1 MKIYES
7 SVKKPI
13 TTALIFVAIIVLGLF
28 SLNKLAIDQLP
39 EIEMNTAIVIVTYP
53 GASAEDIENNV
64 TKVMESALS
73 TVSDL
78 KKLTST
84 SKENTA
90 IISVEFNWGTDL
102 DGAVNDMRDKI
113 EMIKSYL
120 PDGCSNPMI
129 LKLSTDMMPISIISA
144 TAEESTAALYKIL
157 DDGVANPLNRINGV
171 GSVSVSG
178 APQREI
184 IINCNPTKLEAYNL
198 TVEQIGSKVAA
209 ENVSTPGGNI
219 DVGSQTYSLRMEG
232 EMKDSKE
239 LNDVVVAQFGDKT
252 VFLKDVATVIDSVQE
267 KAQESFVNGKK
278 GATIVVQKQTG
289 ANSVEVMKKIRAQLP
304 QIQKDLPRDIHLQEV
319 MNTTDNIENSIS
331 SLVETVVL
339 ACLFVIIVVLFFLGE
354 WRATI
359 IIMVTI
365 PVSLIASFIYLFITG
380 NTINI
385 ISLSSISIA
394 LGMVVDDAIVVL
406 ENVTTH
412 IERGSKPREAAIYGT
427 NEVGVAVIATTL
439 TLLAVFFPFTMM
451 TGMAGIMFKQLGWMI
466 CIMMVVSTTAALT
479 LTPMMCSLLL
489 KRKKDK
495 KENKVFEKIYTPIR
509 RGLDK
514 LDVWYE
520 RLLTWAVR
528 HKTTTIT
535 SAALLFIISLVLA
548 VTSLGTEFIPATDNG
563 QISGSI
569 ELPAGANVDRAKEIA
584 KRLQKRVDKD
594 FPEVQTF
601 NYTVGVPGDDD
612 DNTFALMGT
621 SGSNYIS
628 FRMKLVDL
636 EDRKRDMFEIADELR
651 KEIATYTEVNKF
663 SVSAGGQ
670 NNMMSG
676 STIDVEIFGYD
687 FKVTERIAD
696 SLKAKMEKMQG
707 FKDVTIDREDYRP
720 QFQID
725 FDREKLALNGLNV
738 ATASTYVRNRI
749 NGMTASVFRED
760 GEEYKIKV
768 RNDKAHRQSVEDI
781 ENILIYNNQGKAVRV
796 YEVANVVEREA
807 PPSIKRQDRERMIKV
822 SATLY
827 GATLDVASANIQ
839 AELDKMD
846 IPTEIGTKIGGSIED
861 QQESFS
867 DMGTL
872 LVLILMLV
880 YIVMAAQFESLRYP
894 FIIMFSVP
902 FAFVGFILSL
912 LLTGTTV
919 NLMSLIGAI
928 MLVGIVVKN
937 GIVLV
942 DYINLNRERGMGIS
956 QAVILGGKSRL
967 RPVLM
972 TSLTTILGMVPMS
985 LGIGEGSELWQPMG
999 IAIVGGLT
1007 VSTLVT
1013 LLIVP
1018 TVYCVFAS
1026 REVKSY
1032 RKNHALR
1039 LNTRTIKA

>member
-1 MKIYES
+1 MKLYET
-7 SVKKPI
+7 SVKKPV
-13 TTALIFVAIIVLGLF
+13 TTSLIFIAIIVLGLF
-28 SLNKLAIDQLP
+28 SLSKLSIDQFP
-39 EIEMNTAIVIVTYP
+39 EIEMNTAIVLVSYP
-53 GASAEDIENNV
+53 GASAEDVENNV
-64 TKVMESALS
+64 TKVMESSLS

-78 KKLTST
+78 KKITST

-90 IISVEFNWGTDL
+90 IVSVEFNWGTDL
-102 DGAVNDMRDKI
+102 DAAVNDMRDKI
-113 EMIKSYL
+113 EMVKSYL

-129 LKLSTDMMPISIISA
+129 MKISTDMMPITIISA
-144 TAEESTAALYKIL
+144 TADESTAALYKIL

-171 GSVSVSG
+171 GSVSISG

-184 IINCNPTKLEAYNL
+184 IIDCDPTKLEAYNL
-198 TVEQIGSKVAA
+198 SVEQIGSVIAK
-209 ENVSTPGGNI
+209 ENVSTPGGNMDI
-219 DVGSQTYSLRMEG
+219 GSQTYSLRIEG
-232 EMKDSKE
+232 EMKESSE
-239 LNDVVVAQFGDKT
+239 LEDVVVANYGGKSI
-252 VFLKDVATVIDSVQE
+252 FLKDVASVKDTVQE
-267 KAQESFVNGKK
+267 KAQESFVNGKR
-278 GATIVVQKQTG
+278 GAAIVVQKQTG
-289 ANSVEVMKKIRAQLP
+289 ANSVEVMKQIRKQLP
-304 QIQKDLPRDIHLQEV
+304 KIQKDLPKDIQLQEV
-319 MNTTDNIENSIS
+319 MNTTDNIENSIN
-331 SLVETVVL
+331 SLVETLVL
-339 ACLFVIIVVLFFLGE
+339 ACLFVVIVVLFFLGE

-365 PVSLIASFIYLFITG
+365 PVALIASFIYLFITG

-439 TLLAVFFPFTMM
+439 TLIAVFFPFTMM

-466 CIMMVVSTTAALT
+466 CIIMVVSTASALS

-489 KRKKDK
+489 KREKDK
-495 KENKVFEKIYTPIR
+495 KHNKLFTKIYSPIK

-514 LDVWYE
+514 LDDLYAK
-520 RLLTWAVR
+520 LLTWAVR
-528 HKTTTIT
+528 HKTVTICIAT
-535 SAALLFIISLVLA
+535 AIFIGSLL
-548 VTSLGTEFIPATDNG
+548 LGSTLGSDFIPASDNSHITG
-563 QISGSI
+563 NIS
-569 ELPAGANVDRAKEIA
+569 LPAGANVERTKEIA
-584 KRLQKRVDKD
+584 KRFQNKLKTD
-594 FPEVQTF
+594 FPEVKQFT
-601 NYTVGVPGDDD
+601 YDVGVPGDDSE
-612 DNTFALMGT
+612 NSFAMMNA
-621 SGSNYIS
+621 SGSNYMS
-628 FRMKLVDL
+628 FRIKLTDV
-636 EDRKRDMFEIADELR
+636 EERKRDMFEIADELR
-651 KEIATYTEVNKF
+651 KEIASYTEVEKF

-670 NNMMSG
+670 GGMTSG
-676 STIDVEIFGYD
+676 STIDAEIFGYD
-687 FKVTERIAD
+687 FETTERIAQT
-696 SLKAKMEKMQG
+696 LKAEMEKMPG
-707 FKDVTIDREDYRP
+707 LKDVAIDRDEYVP
-720 QFQID
+720 QLQID

-738 ATASTYVRNRI
+738 ATASTYVRNRM

-768 RNDKAHRQSVEDI
+768 RNDRSHRSSVEDI
-781 ENILIYNNQGKAVRV
+781 ENILIYNAQGKAVRLS
-796 YEVANVVEREA
+796 EVAKVVEREA
-807 PPSIKRQDRERMIKV
+807 PPSIKRQDRERVVKV

-827 GATLDVASANIQ
+827 GTTLDVAATSIQ
-839 AELDKMD
+839 SVIDKMD
-846 IPTEIGTKIGGSIED
+846 IPTEIGTKIGGSMED

-867 DMGTL
+867 DMGML

-894 FIIMFSVP
+894 FIIMFSIP

-912 LLTGTTV
+912 FITGETI

-972 TSLTTILGMVPMS
+972 TSMTTILGMVPMS

-1013 LLIVP
+1013 LVIIP

-1032 RKNHALR
+1032 RKKNLLR
-1039 LNTRTIKA
+1039 LNNRTVKA

>member
-1 MKIYES
+1 MKIYET

-13 TTALIFVAIIVLGLF
+13 TTSLIFIAIIVLGLF
-28 SLNKLAIDQLP
+28 SLSKLSIDQFP
-39 EIEMNTAIVIVTYP
+39 EIEMNTAIVLVSYP
-53 GASAEDIENNV
+53 GASAEDVENNV

-78 KKLTST
+78 KKLKST

-102 DGAVNDMRDKI
+102 DAAVNDMRDKI
-113 EMIKSYL
+113 EMVKSYL

-129 LKLSTDMMPISIISA
+129 MKISTDMMPITIISA
-144 TAEESTAALYKIL
+144 TADESTAALYKIL

-171 GSVSVSG
+171 GSVSISG

-184 IINCNPTKLEAYNL
+184 IVDCDPTKLEAYNL
-198 TVEQIGSKVAA
+198 TVEQIGSVIAK

-219 DVGSQTYSLRMEG
+219 DIGSQTYSLRIEG
-232 EMKDSKE
+232 EMKESSE
-239 LNDVVVAQFGDKT
+239 LDDIVVANYGGKSI
-252 VFLKDVATVIDSVQE
+252 FLKDIASVRDSVQE

-278 GATIVVQKQTG
+278 GAAIVVQKQTG
-289 ANSVEVMKKIRAQLP
+289 ANSVEVMKQIRKQLP
-304 QIQKDLPRDIHLQEV
+304 KIQKDLPPDIQLQEV
-319 MNTTDNIENSIS
+319 MNTTDNIENSIA
-331 SLVETVVL
+331 SLVETFVL
-339 ACLFVIIVVLFFLGE
+339 ACLFVVIVVLFFLGE

-365 PVSLIASFIYLFITG
+365 PVALIASFIYLFITG

-439 TLLAVFFPFTMM
+439 TLIAVFFPFTMM

-466 CIMMVVSTTAALT
+466 CIIMVVSTASALS

-489 KRKKDK
+489 KREKDK
-495 KENKVFEKIYTPIR
+495 THSKLFTKIYSPIR

-514 LDVWYE
+514 LDDLYE
-520 RLLTWAVR
+520 KLLTWAVR
-528 HKTTTIT
+528 HKTVTICVAT
-535 SAALLFIISLVLA
+535 AIFVGSLLLGSAI
-548 VTSLGTEFIPATDNG
+548 GTDFIPASDNSHITG
-563 QISGSI
+563 NLS
-569 ELPAGANVDRAKEIA
+569 LPAGANVDRTKEIA
-584 KRLQKRVDKD
+584 KRFQAKLEKD
-594 FPEVQTF
+594 FPEVKQFT
-601 NYTVGVPGDDD
+601 YDVGVPGDDSE
-612 DNTFALMGT
+612 NSFAMMNA
-621 SGSNYIS
+621 SGSNYMS
-628 FRMKLVDL
+628 FRIKLTDV
-636 EDRKRDMFEIADELR
+636 EKRKRDMFEIADELR
-651 KEIATYTEVNKF
+651 KEIASYTEVEKF

-670 NNMMSG
+670 GGMTSG

-687 FKVTERIAD
+687 FETTEKIAQTIK
-696 SLKAKMEKMQG
+696 SEMEKIQG
-707 FKDVTIDREDYRP
+707 LKDVAIDRDEYVP
-720 QFQID
+720 QLQVD

-738 ATASTYVRNRI
+738 ATASTYVRNRM

-768 RNDKAHRQSVEDI
+768 RNDRSHRSSVEDI
-781 ENILIYNNQGKAVRV
+781 ENILIYNTQGKAVRLS
-796 YEVANVVEREA
+796 EVAKVVERQA
-807 PPSIKRQDRERMIKV
+807 PPSIKRQDRERVVKV

-827 GATLDVASANIQ
+827 GTTLDVAAAGIQ
-839 AELDKMD
+839 SVIDKMD
-846 IPTEIGTKIGGSIED
+846 IPTEIGTKTGGSMED

-867 DMGTL
+867 DMGML
-872 LVLILMLV
+872 LILILMLV

-894 FIIMFSVP
+894 FIIMFSIP

-912 LLTGTTV
+912 FITGETI

-972 TSLTTILGMVPMS
+972 TSMTTILGMVPMS

-1013 LLIVP
+1013 LVIIP

-1032 RKNHALR
+1032 RKKNLLR
-1039 LNTRTIKA
+1039 LNNRTVKA

>member
-1 MKIYES
+1 MKIYET

-13 TTALIFVAIIVLGLF
+13 TTSLIFIAIIVLGLF
-28 SLNKLAIDQLP
+28 SLSKLSIDQFP
-39 EIEMNTAIVIVTYP
+39 EIEMNTAIVLVSYP
-53 GASAEDIENNV
+53 GASAEDVENNV

-78 KKLTST
+78 KKLKST

-102 DGAVNDMRDKI
+102 DAAVNDMRDKI
-113 EMIKSYL
+113 EMVKSYL

-129 LKLSTDMMPISIISA
+129 MKISTDMMPITIISA
-144 TAEESTAALYKIL
+144 TADESTSALYKIL

-171 GSVSVSG
+171 GSVSISG

-184 IINCNPTKLEAYNL
+184 IVDCDPTKLEAYNL
-198 TVEQIGSKVAA
+198 TVEQIGSVIAK

-219 DVGSQTYSLRMEG
+219 DIGSQTYSLRIEG
-232 EMKDSKE
+232 EMKESSE
-239 LNDVVVAQFGDKT
+239 LDDIVVANYGGKSI
-252 VFLKDVATVIDSVQE
+252 FLKDIASVRDSVQE

-278 GATIVVQKQTG
+278 GAAIVVQKQTG
-289 ANSVEVMKKIRAQLP
+289 ANSVEVMKQIRKQLP
-304 QIQKDLPRDIHLQEV
+304 KIQKDLPPDIQLQEV
-319 MNTTDNIENSIS
+319 MNTTDNIENSIA
-331 SLVETVVL
+331 SLVETFVL
-339 ACLFVIIVVLFFLGE
+339 ACLFVVIVVLFFLGE

-365 PVSLIASFIYLFITG
+365 PVALIASFIYLFITG

-439 TLLAVFFPFTMM
+439 TLIAVFFPFTMM

-466 CIMMVVSTTAALT
+466 CIIMVVSTASALS

-489 KRKKDK
+489 KREKDK
-495 KENKVFEKIYTPIR
+495 THSKLFTKIYSPIR

-514 LDVWYE
+514 LDDLYE
-520 RLLTWAVR
+520 KLLTWAVR
-528 HKTTTIT
+528 HKTVTICVAT
-535 SAALLFIISLVLA
+535 AIFVGSLLLGSAI
-548 VTSLGTEFIPATDNG
+548 GTDFIPASDNSHITG
-563 QISGSI
+563 NLS
-569 ELPAGANVDRAKEIA
+569 LPAGANVDRTKEIA
-584 KRLQKRVDKD
+584 KRFQAKLEKD
-594 FPEVQTF
+594 FPEVKQFT
-601 NYTVGVPGDDD
+601 YDVGVPGDDS
-612 DNTFALMGT
+612 DNSFAMMNA
-621 SGSNYIS
+621 SGSNYMS
-628 FRMKLVDL
+628 FRIKLTDV
-636 EDRKRDMFEIADELR
+636 EKRKRDMFEIADELR
-651 KEIATYTEVNKF
+651 KEIASYTEVEKF

-670 NNMMSG
+670 GGMTSG

-687 FKVTERIAD
+687 FETTEKIAQTIK
-696 SLKAKMEKMQG
+696 SEMEKIQG
-707 FKDVTIDREDYRP
+707 LKDVAIDRDEYVP
-720 QFQID
+720 QLQVD

-738 ATASTYVRNRI
+738 ATASTYVRNRM

-768 RNDKAHRQSVEDI
+768 RNDRSHRSSVEDI
-781 ENILIYNNQGKAVRV
+781 ENILIYNTQGKAVRLS
-796 YEVANVVEREA
+796 EVAKVVERQA
-807 PPSIKRQDRERMIKV
+807 PPSIKRQDRERVVKV

-827 GATLDVASANIQ
+827 GTTLDVAAAGIQ
-839 AELDKMD
+839 SVIDKMD
-846 IPTEIGTKIGGSIED
+846 IPTEIGTKIGGSMED

-867 DMGTL
+867 DMGML
-872 LVLILMLV
+872 LILILMLV

-894 FIIMFSVP
+894 FIIMFSIP

-912 LLTGTTV
+912 FITGETI

-972 TSLTTILGMVPMS
+972 TSMTTILGMVPMS

-1013 LLIVP
+1013 LVIIP

-1032 RKNHALR
+1032 RKKNLLR
-1039 LNTRTIKA
+1039 LNNRTVKA

>member
-1 MKIYES
+1 MKIYET

-13 TTALIFVAIIVLGLF
+13 TTSLIFIAIIVLGLF
-28 SLNKLAIDQLP
+28 SLSKLSIDQFP
-39 EIEMNTAIVIVTYP
+39 EIEMNTAIVLVSYP
-53 GASAEDIENNV
+53 GASAEDVENNV

-78 KKLTST
+78 KKLKST

-102 DGAVNDMRDKI
+102 DAAVNDMRDKI
-113 EMIKSYL
+113 EMVKSYL

-129 LKLSTDMMPISIISA
+129 MKISTDMMPITIISA
-144 TAEESTAALYKIL
+144 TADESTAALYKIL

-171 GSVSVSG
+171 GSVSISG

-184 IINCNPTKLEAYNL
+184 IVDCDPTKLEAYNL
-198 TVEQIGSKVAA
+198 TVEQIGSVIAK

-219 DVGSQTYSLRMEG
+219 DIGSQTYSLRIEG
-232 EMKDSKE
+232 EMKESSE
-239 LNDVVVAQFGDKT
+239 LDDIVVANYGGKSI
-252 VFLKDVATVIDSVQE
+252 FLKDIASVRDSVQE

-278 GATIVVQKQTG
+278 GAAIVVQKQTG
-289 ANSVEVMKKIRAQLP
+289 ANSVEVMKQIRKQLP
-304 QIQKDLPRDIHLQEV
+304 KIQKDLPPDIQLQEV
-319 MNTTDNIENSIS
+319 MNTTDNIENSIA
-331 SLVETVVL
+331 SLVETFVL
-339 ACLFVIIVVLFFLGE
+339 ACLFVVIVVLFFLGE

-365 PVSLIASFIYLFITG
+365 PVALIASFIYLFITG

-439 TLLAVFFPFTMM
+439 TLIAVFFPFTMM

-466 CIMMVVSTTAALT
+466 CIIMVVSTASALS

-489 KRKKDK
+489 KREKDK
-495 KENKVFEKIYTPIR
+495 THSKLFTKIYSPIR

-514 LDVWYE
+514 LDDLYE
-520 RLLTWAVR
+520 KLLTWAVR
-528 HKTTTIT
+528 HKTVTICVAT
-535 SAALLFIISLVLA
+535 AIFVGSLLLGSAI
-548 VTSLGTEFIPATDNG
+548 GTDFIPASDNSHITG
-563 QISGSI
+563 NLS
-569 ELPAGANVDRAKEIA
+569 LPAGANVDRTKEIA
-584 KRLQKRVDKD
+584 KRFQAKLEKD
-594 FPEVQTF
+594 FPEVKQFT
-601 NYTVGVPGDDD
+601 YDVGVPGDDS
-612 DNTFALMGT
+612 DNSFAMMNA
-621 SGSNYIS
+621 SGSNYMS
-628 FRMKLVDL
+628 FRIKLTDV
-636 EDRKRDMFEIADELR
+636 EKRKRDMFEIADELR
-651 KEIATYTEVNKF
+651 KEIASYTEVEKF

-670 NNMMSG
+670 GGMTSG

-687 FKVTERIAD
+687 FETTEKIAQTIK
-696 SLKAKMEKMQG
+696 SEMEKIQG
-707 FKDVTIDREDYRP
+707 LKDVAIDRDEYVP
-720 QFQID
+720 QLQVD

-738 ATASTYVRNRI
+738 ATASTYVRNRM

-768 RNDKAHRQSVEDI
+768 RNDRSHRSSVEDI
-781 ENILIYNNQGKAVRV
+781 ENILIYNTQGKAVRLS
-796 YEVANVVEREA
+796 EVAKVVERQA
-807 PPSIKRQDRERMIKV
+807 PPSIKRQDRERVVKV

-827 GATLDVASANIQ
+827 GTTLDVAAAGIQ
-839 AELDKMD
+839 SVIDKMD
-846 IPTEIGTKIGGSIED
+846 IPTEIGTKIGGSMED

-867 DMGTL
+867 DMGML
-872 LVLILMLV
+872 LILILMLV

-894 FIIMFSVP
+894 FIIMFSIP

-912 LLTGTTV
+912 FITGETI

-972 TSLTTILGMVPMS
+972 TSMTTILGMVPMS

-1013 LLIVP
+1013 LVIIP

-1026 REVKSY
+1026 REVRSY
-1032 RKNHALR
+1032 RKKNLLR
-1039 LNTRTIKA
+1039 LNNRTVKA

>member
-1 MKIYES
+1 MKLYET
-7 SVKKPI
+7 SVKKPV
-13 TTALIFVAIIVLGLF
+13 TTSLIFIAIIVLGLF
-28 SLNKLAIDQLP
+28 SLSKLSIDQFP
-39 EIEMNTAIVIVTYP
+39 EIEMNTAIVLVSYP
-53 GASAEDIENNV
+53 GASAEDVENNV
-64 TKVMESALS
+64 TKVMESSLS

-78 KKLTST
+78 KKITST

-90 IISVEFNWGTDL
+90 IVSVEFNWGTDL
-102 DGAVNDMRDKI
+102 DAAVNDMRDKI
-113 EMIKSYL
+113 EMVKSYL

-129 LKLSTDMMPISIISA
+129 MKISTDMMPITIISA
-144 TAEESTAALYKIL
+144 TADESTAALYKIL

-171 GSVSVSG
+171 GSVSISG

-184 IINCNPTKLEAYNL
+184 IIDCDPTKLEAYNL
-198 TVEQIGSKVAA
+198 SVEQIGSVIAK

-219 DVGSQTYSLRMEG
+219 DIGSQTYSLRIEG
-232 EMKDSKE
+232 EMKESRE
-239 LNDVVVAQFGDKT
+239 LEDVVVANYGGKSI
-252 VFLKDVATVIDSVQE
+252 FLKDVANVKDTVQE
-267 KAQESFVNGKK
+267 KAQESFVNGKR
-278 GATIVVQKQTG
+278 GAAIVVQKQTG
-289 ANSVEVMKKIRAQLP
+289 ANSVEVMKQIRKQLP
-304 QIQKDLPRDIHLQEV
+304 KIQKDLPKDIQLQEV
-319 MNTTDNIENSIS
+319 MNTTDNIENSIN
-331 SLVETVVL
+331 SLVETLVL
-339 ACLFVIIVVLFFLGE
+339 ACLFVVIVVLFFLGE

-365 PVSLIASFIYLFITG
+365 PVALIASFIYLFITG

-439 TLLAVFFPFTMM
+439 TLIAVFFPFTMM

-466 CIMMVVSTTAALT
+466 CIIMVVSTASALS

-489 KRKKDK
+489 KREKDK
-495 KENKVFEKIYTPIR
+495 KHNKLFTKIYSPIK

-514 LDVWYE
+514 LDDLYAK
-520 RLLTWAVR
+520 LLTWAVR
-528 HKTTTIT
+528 HKTVTICIAT
-535 SAALLFIISLVLA
+535 AIFIGSLL
-548 VTSLGTEFIPATDNG
+548 LGSTLGSDFIPASDNSHITG
-563 QISGSI
+563 NIS
-569 ELPAGANVDRAKEIA
+569 LPAGANVERTKEIA
-584 KRLQKRVDKD
+584 RRFQNKLKTD
-594 FPEVQTF
+594 FPEVKQFT
-601 NYTVGVPGDDD
+601 YDVGVPGDDSE
-612 DNTFALMGT
+612 NSFAMMNA
-621 SGSNYIS
+621 SGSNYMS
-628 FRMKLVDL
+628 FRIKLTDV
-636 EDRKRDMFEIADELR
+636 EERKRDMFEIADELR
-651 KEIATYTEVNKF
+651 KEIASYTEVEKF

-670 NNMMSG
+670 GGMTSG
-676 STIDVEIFGYD
+676 STIDAEIFGYD
-687 FKVTERIAD
+687 FETTERIAQT
-696 SLKAKMEKMQG
+696 LKAEMEKMPG
-707 FKDVTIDREDYRP
+707 LKDVAIDRDEYVP
-720 QFQID
+720 QLQID

-738 ATASTYVRNRI
+738 ATASTYVRNRM

-768 RNDKAHRQSVEDI
+768 RNDRSHRSSVEDI
-781 ENILIYNNQGKAVRV
+781 ENILIYNAQGKAVRLS
-796 YEVANVVEREA
+796 EVAKVVEREA
-807 PPSIKRQDRERMIKV
+807 PPSIKRQDRERVVKV

-827 GATLDVASANIQ
+827 GTTLDVAAASIQ
-839 AELDKMD
+839 SVIDNMD
-846 IPTEIGTKIGGSIED
+846 IPTEIGTKIGGSMED

-867 DMGTL
+867 DMGML

-894 FIIMFSVP
+894 FIIMFSIP

-912 LLTGTTV
+912 FITGETI

-972 TSLTTILGMVPMS
+972 TSMTTILGMVPMS

-1013 LLIVP
+1013 LVIIP

-1032 RKNHALR
+1032 RKKNLLR
-1039 LNTRTIKA
+1039 LNNRTVKA

>member
-1 MKIYES
+1 MKIYET

-13 TTALIFVAIIVLGLF
+13 TTSLIFIAIIVLGLF
-28 SLNKLAIDQLP
+28 SLSKLSIDQFP
-39 EIEMNTAIVIVTYP
+39 EIEMNTAIVLVSYP
-53 GASAEDIENNV
+53 GASAEDVENNV

-78 KKLTST
+78 KKLKST

-102 DGAVNDMRDKI
+102 DAAVNDMRDKI
-113 EMIKSYL
+113 EMVKSYL

-129 LKLSTDMMPISIISA
+129 MKISTDMMPITIISA
-144 TAEESTAALYKIL
+144 TADESTAALYKIL

-171 GSVSVSG
+171 GSVSISG

-184 IINCNPTKLEAYNL
+184 IIDCDPTKLEAYNL
-198 TVEQIGSKVAA
+198 SVEQIGSVIAK

-219 DVGSQTYSLRMEG
+219 DIGSQTYSLRIEG
-232 EMKDSKE
+232 EMKESSE
-239 LNDVVVAQFGDKT
+239 LDDIVVANYGGKSI
-252 VFLKDVATVIDSVQE
+252 FLKDIASVRDSVQE

-278 GATIVVQKQTG
+278 GAAIVVQKQTG
-289 ANSVEVMKKIRAQLP
+289 ANSVEVMKQIRKQLP
-304 QIQKDLPRDIHLQEV
+304 KIQKDLPPDIQLQEV
-319 MNTTDNIENSIS
+319 MNTTDNIENSIAA
-331 SLVETVVL
+331 LVETFVL
-339 ACLFVIIVVLFFLGE
+339 ACLFVVIVVLFFLGE

-365 PVSLIASFIYLFITG
+365 PVALIASFIYLFITG

-439 TLLAVFFPFTMM
+439 TLIAVFFPFTMM

-466 CIMMVVSTTAALT
+466 CIIMVVSTASALS

-489 KRKKDK
+489 KREKDK
-495 KENKVFEKIYTPIR
+495 THSKLFTKIYSPIR

-514 LDVWYE
+514 LDDLYE
-520 RLLTWAVR
+520 KLLTWAVR
-528 HKTTTIT
+528 HKTVTICVAT
-535 SAALLFIISLVLA
+535 AIFVGSLLLGSAI
-548 VTSLGTEFIPATDNG
+548 GTDFIPASDNSHITG
-563 QISGSI
+563 NLS
-569 ELPAGANVDRAKEIA
+569 LPAGANVDRTKEIA
-584 KRLQKRVDKD
+584 KRFQAKLEKD
-594 FPEVQTF
+594 FPEVKQFT
-601 NYTVGVPGDDD
+601 YDVGVPGDDS
-612 DNTFALMGT
+612 DNSFAMMNA
-621 SGSNYIS
+621 SGSNYMS
-628 FRMKLVDL
+628 FRIKLTDV
-636 EDRKRDMFEIADELR
+636 EKRKRDMFEIADELR
-651 KEIATYTEVNKF
+651 KEIASYTEVEKF

-670 NNMMSG
+670 GGMTSG

-687 FKVTERIAD
+687 FETTEKIAQTIK
-696 SLKAKMEKMQG
+696 SEMEKIQG
-707 FKDVTIDREDYRP
+707 LKDVAIDRDEYVP
-720 QFQID
+720 QLQVD

-738 ATASTYVRNRI
+738 ATASTYVRNRM

-768 RNDKAHRQSVEDI
+768 RNDRSHRSSVEDI
-781 ENILIYNNQGKAVRV
+781 ENILIYNTQGKAVRLS
-796 YEVANVVEREA
+796 EVAKVVERQA
-807 PPSIKRQDRERMIKV
+807 PPSIKRQDRERVVKV

-827 GATLDVASANIQ
+827 GTTLDVAAAGIQ
-839 AELDKMD
+839 SVIDKMD
-846 IPTEIGTKIGGSIED
+846 IPTEIGTKIGGSMED

-867 DMGTL
+867 DMGML
-872 LVLILMLV
+872 LILILMLV

-894 FIIMFSVP
+894 FIIMFSIP

-912 LLTGTTV
+912 FITGETI

-972 TSLTTILGMVPMS
+972 TSMTTILGMVPMS

-1013 LLIVP
+1013 LVIIP

-1032 RKNHALR
+1032 RKKNLLR
-1039 LNTRTIKA
+1039 LNNRTVKA

>member
-1 MKIYES
+1 MKIYET

-13 TTALIFVAIIVLGLF
+13 TTSLIFIAIIVLGLF
-28 SLNKLAIDQLP
+28 SLSKLSIDQFP
-39 EIEMNTAIVIVTYP
+39 EIEMNTAIVLVSYP
-53 GASAEDIENNV
+53 GARAEDVENNV

-78 KKLTST
+78 KKLKST

-102 DGAVNDMRDKI
+102 DAAVNDMRDKI
-113 EMIKSYL
+113 EMVKSYL

-129 LKLSTDMMPISIISA
+129 MKISTDMMPITIISA
-144 TAEESTAALYKIL
+144 TADESTAALYKIL

-171 GSVSVSG
+171 GSVSISG

-184 IINCNPTKLEAYNL
+184 IVDCDPTKLEAYNL
-198 TVEQIGSKVAA
+198 TVEQIGSVIAK

-219 DVGSQTYSLRMEG
+219 DIGSQTYSLRIEG
-232 EMKDSKE
+232 EMKESSE
-239 LNDVVVAQFGDKT
+239 LDDIVVANYGGKSI
-252 VFLKDVATVIDSVQE
+252 FLKDIASVRDSVQE

-278 GATIVVQKQTG
+278 GAAIVVQKQTG
-289 ANSVEVMKKIRAQLP
+289 ANSVEVMKQIRKQLP
-304 QIQKDLPRDIHLQEV
+304 KIQKDLPPDIQLQEV
-319 MNTTDNIENSIS
+319 MNTTDNIENSIA
-331 SLVETVVL
+331 SLVETFVL
-339 ACLFVIIVVLFFLGE
+339 ACLFVVIVVLFFLGE

-365 PVSLIASFIYLFITG
+365 PVALIASFIYLFITG

-439 TLLAVFFPFTMM
+439 TLIAVFFPFTMM

-466 CIMMVVSTTAALT
+466 CIIMVVSTASALS

-489 KRKKDK
+489 KREKDK
-495 KENKVFEKIYTPIR
+495 THSKLFTKIYSPIR

-514 LDVWYE
+514 LDDLYE
-520 RLLTWAVR
+520 KLLTWAVR
-528 HKTTTIT
+528 HKTVTICVAT
-535 SAALLFIISLVLA
+535 AIFVGSLL
-548 VTSLGTEFIPATDNG
+548 LGSSIGTDFIPASDNSHITG
-563 QISGSI
+563 NLS
-569 ELPAGANVDRAKEIA
+569 LPAGANVDRTKEIA
-584 KRLQKRVDKD
+584 KRFQAKLEKD
-594 FPEVQTF
+594 FPEVKEFT
-601 NYTVGVPGDDD
+601 YDVGVPGDDS
-612 DNTFALMGT
+612 DNSFAMMNA
-621 SGSNYIS
+621 SGSKYMS
-628 FRMKLVDL
+628 FRIKLTDV
-636 EDRKRDMFEIADELR
+636 EKRKRDMFEIADELR
-651 KEIATYTEVNKF
+651 KEIASYTEVEKF

-670 NNMMSG
+670 GGMTSG

-687 FKVTERIAD
+687 FETTEKIAQTIK
-696 SLKAKMEKMQG
+696 SEMEKIQG
-707 FKDVTIDREDYRP
+707 LKDVAIDRDEYVP
-720 QFQID
+720 QLQVD

-738 ATASTYVRNRI
+738 ATASTYVRNRM

-768 RNDKAHRQSVEDI
+768 RNDRSHRSSVEDI
-781 ENILIYNNQGKAVRV
+781 ENILIYNTQGKAVRLS
-796 YEVANVVEREA
+796 EVAKVVERQA
-807 PPSIKRQDRERMIKV
+807 PPSIKRQDRERVVKV

-827 GATLDVASANIQ
+827 GTTLDVAAAGIQ
-839 AELDKMD
+839 SVIDKMD
-846 IPTEIGTKIGGSIED
+846 IPTEIGTKIGGSMED

-867 DMGTL
+867 DMGML
-872 LVLILMLV
+872 LILILMLV

-894 FIIMFSVP
+894 FIIMFSIP

-912 LLTGTTV
+912 FITGETI

-972 TSLTTILGMVPMS
+972 TSMTTILGMVPMS

-1013 LLIVP
+1013 LVIIP

-1032 RKNHALR
+1032 RKKNLLR
-1039 LNTRTIKA
+1039 LNNRTVKA

>member
-1 MKIYES
+1 MKIYET

-13 TTALIFVAIIVLGLF
+13 TTSLIFIAIIVLGLF
-28 SLNKLAIDQLP
+28 SLSKLSIDQFP
-39 EIEMNTAIVIVTYP
+39 EIEMNTAIVLVSYP
-53 GASAEDIENNV
+53 GASAEDVENNV

-78 KKLTST
+78 KKLKST

-102 DGAVNDMRDKI
+102 DAAVNDMRDKI
-113 EMIKSYL
+113 EMVKSYL

-129 LKLSTDMMPISIISA
+129 MKISTDMMPITIISA
-144 TAEESTAALYKIL
+144 TADESTAALYKIL

-171 GSVSVSG
+171 GSVSISG

-184 IINCNPTKLEAYNL
+184 IVDCDPTKLEAYNL
-198 TVEQIGSKVAA
+198 TVEQIGSVIAK

-219 DVGSQTYSLRMEG
+219 DIGSQTYSLRIEG
-232 EMKDSKE
+232 EMKESSE
-239 LNDVVVAQFGDKT
+239 LDDIVVANYGGKSI
-252 VFLKDVATVIDSVQE
+252 FLKDIASVRDSVQE

-278 GATIVVQKQTG
+278 GAAIVVQKQTG
-289 ANSVEVMKKIRAQLP
+289 ANSVEVMKQIRKQLP
-304 QIQKDLPRDIHLQEV
+304 KIQKDLPPDIQLQEV
-319 MNTTDNIENSIS
+319 MNTTDNIENSIA
-331 SLVETVVL
+331 SLVETFVL
-339 ACLFVIIVVLFFLGE
+339 ACLFVVIVVLFFLGE

-365 PVSLIASFIYLFITG
+365 PVALIASFIYLFITG

-439 TLLAVFFPFTMM
+439 TLIAVFFPFTMM

-466 CIMMVVSTTAALT
+466 CIIMVVSTASALS

-489 KRKKDK
+489 KREKDK
-495 KENKVFEKIYTPIR
+495 THSKLFTKIYSPIR

-514 LDVWYE
+514 LDDLYE
-520 RLLTWAVR
+520 KLLTWAVR
-528 HKTTTIT
+528 HKTVTICVAT
-535 SAALLFIISLVLA
+535 AIFVGSLL
-548 VTSLGTEFIPATDNG
+548 LGSSIGTDFIPASDNSHITG
-563 QISGSI
+563 NLS
-569 ELPAGANVDRAKEIA
+569 LPAGANVDRTKEIA
-584 KRLQKRVDKD
+584 KRFQAKLEKD
-594 FPEVQTF
+594 FPEVKQFT
-601 NYTVGVPGDDD
+601 YDVGVPGDDS
-612 DNTFALMGT
+612 DNSFAMMNA
-621 SGSNYIS
+621 SGSNYMS
-628 FRMKLVDL
+628 FRIKLTDVAQ
-636 EDRKRDMFEIADELR
+636 RKRDMFEIADELR
-651 KEIATYTEVNKF
+651 KEIASYTEVEKF

-670 NNMMSG
+670 GGMTSG

-687 FKVTERIAD
+687 FETTEKIAQTIK
-696 SLKAKMEKMQG
+696 SEMEKIQG
-707 FKDVTIDREDYRP
+707 LKDVAIDRDEYVP
-720 QFQID
+720 QLQVD

-738 ATASTYVRNRI
+738 ATASTYVRNRM

-768 RNDKAHRQSVEDI
+768 RNDRSHRSSVEDI
-781 ENILIYNNQGKAVRV
+781 ENILIYNTQGKAVRLS
-796 YEVANVVEREA
+796 EVAKVVERQA
-807 PPSIKRQDRERMIKV
+807 PPSIKRQDRERVVKV

-827 GATLDVASANIQ
+827 GTTLDVAAAGIQ
-839 AELDKMD
+839 SVIDKMD
-846 IPTEIGTKIGGSIED
+846 IPTEIGTKIGGSMED

-867 DMGTL
+867 DMGML
-872 LVLILMLV
+872 LILILMLV

-894 FIIMFSVP
+894 FIIMFSIP

-912 LLTGTTV
+912 FITGETI

-972 TSLTTILGMVPMS
+972 TSMTTILGMVPMS

-1013 LLIVP
+1013 LVIIP

-1032 RKNHALR
+1032 RKKNLLR
-1039 LNTRTIKA
+1039 LNNRTVKA

>member
-1 MKIYES
+1 MKLYET
-7 SVKKPI
+7 SVKKPV
-13 TTALIFVAIIVLGLF
+13 TTSLIFIAIIVLGLF
-28 SLNKLAIDQLP
+28 SLSKLSIDQFP
-39 EIEMNTAIVIVTYP
+39 EIEMNTAIVLVSYP
-53 GASAEDIENNV
+53 GASAEDVENNV
-64 TKVMESALS
+64 TKVMESSLS

-78 KKLTST
+78 KKITST

-90 IISVEFNWGTDL
+90 IVSVEFNWGTDL
-102 DGAVNDMRDKI
+102 DAAVNDMRDKI
-113 EMIKSYL
+113 EMVKSYL

-129 LKLSTDMMPISIISA
+129 MKISTDMMPITIISA
-144 TAEESTAALYKIL
+144 TADESTAALYKIL

-171 GSVSVSG
+171 GSVSISG

-184 IINCNPTKLEAYNL
+184 IIDCDPTKLEAYNL
-198 TVEQIGSKVAA
+198 SVEQIGSVIAK

-219 DVGSQTYSLRMEG
+219 DIGSQTYSLRIEG
-232 EMKDSKE
+232 EMKESRE
-239 LNDVVVAQFGDKT
+239 LEDVVVANYGGKSI
-252 VFLKDVATVIDSVQE
+252 FLKDVASVKDTVQE
-267 KAQESFVNGKK
+267 KAQESFVNGKR
-278 GATIVVQKQTG
+278 GAAIVVQKQTG
-289 ANSVEVMKKIRAQLP
+289 ANSVEVMKQIRKQLP
-304 QIQKDLPRDIHLQEV
+304 KIQKDLPKDIQLQEV
-319 MNTTDNIENSIS
+319 MNTTDNIENSIN
-331 SLVETVVL
+331 SLVETLVL
-339 ACLFVIIVVLFFLGE
+339 ACLFVVIVVLFFLGE

-365 PVSLIASFIYLFITG
+365 PVALIASFIYLFITG

-439 TLLAVFFPFTMM
+439 TLIAVFFPFTMM

-466 CIMMVVSTTAALT
+466 CIIMVVSTASALS

-489 KRKKDK
+489 KREKDK
-495 KENKVFEKIYTPIR
+495 KHNKLFTKIYSPIK

-514 LDVWYE
+514 LDDLYAK
-520 RLLTWAVR
+520 LLTWAVR
-528 HKTTTIT
+528 HKTVTICIAT
-535 SAALLFIISLVLA
+535 AIFIGSLL
-548 VTSLGTEFIPATDNG
+548 LGSTLGSDFIPASDNSHITG
-563 QISGSI
+563 NIS
-569 ELPAGANVDRAKEIA
+569 LPAGANVERTKEIA
-584 KRLQKRVDKD
+584 RRFQNKLKTD
-594 FPEVQTF
+594 FPEVKQFT
-601 NYTVGVPGDDD
+601 YDVGVPGDDSE
-612 DNTFALMGT
+612 NSFAMMNA
-621 SGSNYIS
+621 SGSNYMS
-628 FRMKLVDL
+628 FRIKLTDV
-636 EDRKRDMFEIADELR
+636 EERKRDMFEIADELR
-651 KEIATYTEVNKF
+651 KEIASYTEVEKF

-670 NNMMSG
+670 GGMTSG
-676 STIDVEIFGYD
+676 STIDAEIFGYD
-687 FKVTERIAD
+687 FETTERIAQT
-696 SLKAKMEKMQG
+696 LKAEMEKMPG
-707 FKDVTIDREDYRP
+707 LKDVAIDRDEYVP
-720 QFQID
+720 QLQID

-738 ATASTYVRNRI
+738 ATASTYVRNRM

-768 RNDKAHRQSVEDI
+768 RNDRSHRSSVEDI
-781 ENILIYNNQGKAVRV
+781 ENILIYNAQGKAVRLS
-796 YEVANVVEREA
+796 EVAKVVEREA
-807 PPSIKRQDRERMIKV
+807 PPSIKRQDRERVVKV

-827 GATLDVASANIQ
+827 GTTLDVAAASIQ
-839 AELDKMD
+839 SVIDKMD
-846 IPTEIGTKIGGSIED
+846 IPTEIGTKIGGSMED

-867 DMGTL
+867 DMGML

-894 FIIMFSVP
+894 FIIMFSIP

-912 LLTGTTV
+912 FITGETI

-972 TSLTTILGMVPMS
+972 TSMTTILGMVPMS

-1013 LLIVP
+1013 LVIIP

-1032 RKNHALR
+1032 RKKNLLR
-1039 LNTRTIKA
+1039 LNNRTVKA

>member
-1 MKIYES
+1 MKLYES

-13 TTALIFVAIIVLGLF
+13 TTSLIFIAIIVLGLF
-28 SLNKLAIDQLP
+28 SLSKLSIDQMP
-39 EIEMNTAIVIVTYP
+39 EIEMNTAIVLVTYP
-53 GASAEDIENNV
+53 GASAEDVENNV
-64 TKVMESALS
+64 VKPLESALS

-90 IISVEFNWGTDL
+90 IVSVEFNWGIDL
-102 DGAVNDMRDKI
+102 DDAVNDMRDKI
-113 EMIKSYL
+113 EMIKSFL

-129 LKLSTDMMPISIISA
+129 LKLSTDMMPITIISA
-144 TAEESTAALYKIL
+144 TADESTAALYKIL

-171 GSVSVSG
+171 GSVSISG
-178 APQREI
+178 APKREI
-184 IINCNPTKLEAYNL
+184 VINCDPTKLEAYNL
-198 TVEQIGSKVAA
+198 TVEQIGSMVAY
-209 ENVSTPGGNI
+209 ENVSTPGGSI
-219 DVGSQTYSLRMEG
+219 DIGSQTYSLRMEG
-232 EMKDSKE
+232 ELKESQE
-239 LNDVVVAQFGDKT
+239 LNDIVVANYGGKT
-252 VFLKDVATVIDSVQE
+252 IFLKDVATVRDSVQE
-267 KAQESFVNGKK
+267 KAQESFVNGRK

-289 ANSVEVMKKIRAQLP
+289 ANSVDVMEKIRAELP
-304 QIQKDLPRDIHLQEV
+304 KIQKNLPKDIQLQEV
-319 MNTTDNIENSIS
+319 MNTTDNIENSIA
-331 SLVETVVL
+331 SLVETFVL
-339 ACLFVIIVVLFFLGE
+339 ACLFVVIVVLFFLGE

-365 PVSLIASFIYLFITG
+365 PVALIASFIYLFITG

-451 TGMAGIMFKQLGWMI
+451 GGMAGIMFKQLGWMI
-466 CIMMVVSTTAALT
+466 CIIMIVSTVSALS

-489 KRKKDK
+489 KREKDK
-495 KENKVFEKIYTPIR
+495 KHSKVFNTIYLPIK

-514 LDVWYE
+514 LDDGYE
-520 RLLTWAVR
+520 KLLTWSVR
-528 HKTTTIT
+528 HKAITICIAVAMFVG
-535 SAALLFIISLVLA
+535 SLLLA
-548 VTSLGTEFIPATDNG
+548 GTIGSEFIPASDNG
-563 QISGSI
+563 QITGNL
-569 ELPAGANVDRAKEIA
+569 ELPAGANVERTKEIA
-584 KRLQKRVDKD
+584 KRLENKIKKD
-594 FPEVQTF
+594 FPEVKTF
-601 NYTVGVPGDDD
+601 TYTVGVPGDDD
-612 DNTFALMGT
+612 DNSFAMMNT
-621 SGSNYIS
+621 SGSNYMS
-628 FRMKLVDL
+628 FRVRLKDL
-636 EDRKRDMFEIADELR
+636 EDRKKDMFQIADELR
-651 KEIATYTEVNKF
+651 QEIGTYTEVKKY
-663 SVSAGGQ
+663 SVSAGGGGG
-670 NNMMSG
+670 MTSG
-676 STIDVEIFGYD
+676 STINVEIFGYD
-687 FKVTERIAD
+687 FETTEGLAYT
-696 SLKAKMEKMQG
+696 LKDKMEKMEG
-707 FKDVTIDREDYRP
+707 LKDVLVDREDYRP

-738 ATASTYVRNRI
+738 ATASTYVRNRM

-768 RNDKAHRQSVEDI
+768 RNDIDHRQSIEDI
-781 ENILIYNNQGKAVRV
+781 ENILIYNNQGRAVRLS
-796 YEVANVVEREA
+796 EVAQVVEREA
-807 PPSIKRQDRERMIKV
+807 PPSIKRQDRERVIKV
-822 SATLY
+822 TATLY
-827 GATLDVASANIQ
+827 GTTLDVAAANIQ

-867 DMGTL
+867 DMGVL

-894 FIIMFSVP
+894 FIIMFSIP
-902 FAFVGFILSL
+902 FAFVGLILSL
-912 LLTGTTV
+912 FLTGISI
-919 NLMSLIGAI
+919 NLMSLIGGV

-999 IAIVGGLT
+999 VAIVGGLT

-1013 LLIVP
+1013 LVIIPV
-1018 TVYCVFAS
+1018 VYCVFAS

-1032 RKNHALR
+1032 RKKQAFKFNR
-1039 LNTRTIKA
+1039 RTIKA

>member
-1 MKIYES
+1 MKLYES

-13 TTALIFVAIIVLGLF
+13 TTSLIFIAIIVLGLF
-28 SLNKLAIDQLP
+28 SLSKLSIDQMP
-39 EIEMNTAIVIVTYP
+39 EIEMNTAIVLVTYP
-53 GASAEDIENNV
+53 GASAEDVENNV
-64 TKVMESALS
+64 VKPLESALS

-90 IISVEFNWGTDL
+90 IVSVEFNWGIDL
-102 DGAVNDMRDKI
+102 DAAVNDMRDKI
-113 EMIKSYL
+113 EMIKSFL

-129 LKLSTDMMPISIISA
+129 LKLSTDMMPITIISA
-144 TAEESTAALYKIL
+144 TADESTAALYKIL
-157 DDGVANPLNRINGV
+157 DDAVANPLNRINGV
-171 GSVSVSG
+171 GSVSISG
-178 APQREI
+178 APKREI
-184 IINCNPTKLEAYNL
+184 VINCDPTKLEAYNL
-198 TVEQIGSKVAA
+198 TVEQIGSMIAY
-209 ENVSTPGGNI
+209 ENVSTPGGSI

-232 EMKDSKE
+232 ELKESQE
-239 LNDVVVAQFGDKT
+239 LNDIVVANYGGKT
-252 VFLKDVATVIDSVQE
+252 IFLKDVATVRDSVQE

-289 ANSVEVMKKIRAQLP
+289 ANSVDVMNKIRAELP
-304 QIQKDLPRDIHLQEV
+304 KIQKNLPKDIHLQEV
-319 MNTTDNIENSIS
+319 MNTTDNIENSIA
-331 SLVETVVL
+331 SLVETFVL
-339 ACLFVIIVVLFFLGE
+339 ACLFVVIVVLFFLGE

-365 PVSLIASFIYLFITG
+365 PVALIASFIYLFITG

-451 TGMAGIMFKQLGWMI
+451 GGMAGIMFKQLGWMI
-466 CIMMVVSTTAALT
+466 CIIMIVSTVSALS

-489 KRKKDK
+489 KREKDK
-495 KENKVFEKIYTPIR
+495 KHSKVFNTIYLPIK

-514 LDVWYE
+514 LDDGYE
-520 RLLTWAVR
+520 KLLTWSVR
-528 HKTTTIT
+528 HKAITICIAVVMFVG
-535 SAALLFIISLVLA
+535 SLLLA
-548 VTSLGTEFIPATDNG
+548 GTIGSEFIPASDNG
-563 QISGSI
+563 QITGNL
-569 ELPAGANVDRAKEIA
+569 ELPAGANVERTKEIA
-584 KRLQKRVDKD
+584 KRLENKIKKD
-594 FPEVQTF
+594 FPEVKTF
-601 NYTVGVPGDDD
+601 TYTVGVPGDDD
-612 DNTFALMGT
+612 DNSFAMMNT
-621 SGSNYIS
+621 SGSNYMS
-628 FRMKLVDL
+628 FRVRLKDL
-636 EDRKRDMFEIADELR
+636 EDRKKDMFQIADELR
-651 KEIATYTEVNKF
+651 QEIGTYTEVKKY
-663 SVSAGGQ
+663 SVSAGGGGG
-670 NNMMSG
+670 MTSG

-687 FKVTERIAD
+687 FETTENLAYT
-696 SLKAKMEKMQG
+696 LKEKMEKMEG
-707 FKDVTIDREDYRP
+707 LKDVLVDREDYRP

-738 ATASTYVRNRI
+738 ATASTYVRNRM

-768 RNDKAHRQSVEDI
+768 RNDIDHRQSIEDI
-781 ENILIYNNQGKAVRV
+781 ENILIYNNQGRAVRLS
-796 YEVANVVEREA
+796 EVAQVVEREA
-807 PPSIKRQDRERMIKV
+807 PPSIKRQDRERVIKV
-822 SATLY
+822 TATLY
-827 GATLDVASANIQ
+827 GTTLDVAAANIQ

-872 LVLILMLV
+872 LILILMLV

-894 FIIMFSVP
+894 FIIMFSIP
-902 FAFVGFILSL
+902 FAFVGLILSL
-912 LLTGTTV
+912 FLTGISI
-919 NLMSLIGAI
+919 NLMSLIGGV

-956 QAVILGGKSRL
+956 QAVISGGKSRL

-999 IAIVGGLT
+999 VAIVGGLT

-1013 LLIVP
+1013 LVIIPV
-1018 TVYCVFAS
+1018 VYCVFAS

-1032 RKNHALR
+1032 RKKQAFKFNR
-1039 LNTRTIKA
+1039 RTIKA

>member
-1 MKIYES
+1 MKLYET
-7 SVKKPI
+7 SVKKPV
-13 TTALIFVAIIVLGLF
+13 TTSLIFIAIIVLGLF
-28 SLNKLAIDQLP
+28 SLSKLSIDQFP
-39 EIEMNTAIVIVTYP
+39 EIEMNTAIVLVSYP
-53 GASAEDIENNV
+53 GASAEDVENNV
-64 TKVMESALS
+64 TKVMESSLS

-78 KKLTST
+78 KKITST

-90 IISVEFNWGTDL
+90 IVSVEFNWGTDL
-102 DGAVNDMRDKI
+102 DAAVNDMRDKI
-113 EMIKSYL
+113 EMVKSYL

-129 LKLSTDMMPISIISA
+129 MKISTDMMPITIISA
-144 TAEESTAALYKIL
+144 TADESTAALYKIL

-171 GSVSVSG
+171 GSVSISG

-184 IINCNPTKLEAYNL
+184 IIDCDPTKLEAYNL
-198 TVEQIGSKVAA
+198 SVEQIGSVIAK

-219 DVGSQTYSLRMEG
+219 DIGSQTYSLRIEG
-232 EMKDSKE
+232 EMKESRE
-239 LNDVVVAQFGDKT
+239 LEDVVVANYGGKSI
-252 VFLKDVATVIDSVQE
+252 FLKDVASVKDTVQE
-267 KAQESFVNGKK
+267 KAQESFVNGKR
-278 GATIVVQKQTG
+278 GAAIVVQKQTG
-289 ANSVEVMKKIRAQLP
+289 ANSVEVMKQIRKQLP
-304 QIQKDLPRDIHLQEV
+304 KIQKDLPPDIQLQEV
-319 MNTTDNIENSIS
+319 MNTTDNIENSIN
-331 SLVETVVL
+331 SLVETLVL
-339 ACLFVIIVVLFFLGE
+339 ACLFVVIVVLFFLGE

-365 PVSLIASFIYLFITG
+365 PVALIASFIYLFITG

-439 TLLAVFFPFTMM
+439 TLIAVFFPFTMM

-466 CIMMVVSTTAALT
+466 CIIMVVSTASALS

-489 KRKKDK
+489 KREKDK
-495 KENKVFEKIYTPIR
+495 KHNKLFTKIYSPIKG
-509 RGLDK
+509 GLDK
-514 LDVWYE
+514 LDDLYAK
-520 RLLTWAVR
+520 LLTWAVR
-528 HKTTTIT
+528 HKTVTICIAT
-535 SAALLFIISLVLA
+535 AIFIGSLL
-548 VTSLGTEFIPATDNG
+548 LGSTLGSDFIPASDNSHITG
-563 QISGSI
+563 NIS
-569 ELPAGANVDRAKEIA
+569 LPAGANVERTKEIA
-584 KRLQKRVDKD
+584 RRFQNKLKTD
-594 FPEVQTF
+594 FPEVKQFT
-601 NYTVGVPGDDD
+601 YDVGVPGDDSE
-612 DNTFALMGT
+612 NSFAMMNA
-621 SGSNYIS
+621 SGSNYMS
-628 FRMKLVDL
+628 FRIKLTDV
-636 EDRKRDMFEIADELR
+636 EERKRDMFEIADELR
-651 KEIATYTEVNKF
+651 KEIASYTEVEKF

-670 NNMMSG
+670 GGMTSG
-676 STIDVEIFGYD
+676 STIDAEIFGYD
-687 FKVTERIAD
+687 FETTERIAQT
-696 SLKAKMEKMQG
+696 LKAEMEKMPG
-707 FKDVTIDREDYRP
+707 LKDVAIDRDEYVP
-720 QFQID
+720 QLQID

-738 ATASTYVRNRI
+738 ATASTYVRNRM

-768 RNDKAHRQSVEDI
+768 RNDRSHRSSVEDI
-781 ENILIYNNQGKAVRV
+781 ENILIYNAQGKAVRLS
-796 YEVANVVEREA
+796 EVAKVVEREA
-807 PPSIKRQDRERMIKV
+807 PPSIKRQDRERVVKV

-827 GATLDVASANIQ
+827 GTTLDVAAASIQ
-839 AELDKMD
+839 SVIDKMD
-846 IPTEIGTKIGGSIED
+846 IPTEIGTKIGGSMED

-867 DMGTL
+867 DMGML

-894 FIIMFSVP
+894 FIIMFSIP

-912 LLTGTTV
+912 FITGETI

-972 TSLTTILGMVPMS
+972 TSMTTILGMVPMS

-1013 LLIVP
+1013 LVIIP

-1032 RKNHALR
+1032 RKKNLLR
-1039 LNTRTIKA
+1039 LNNRTVKA

>member
-1 MKIYES
+1 MKIYET

-13 TTALIFVAIIVLGLF
+13 TTSLIFIAIIVLGLF
-28 SLNKLAIDQLP
+28 SLSKLSIDQFP
-39 EIEMNTAIVIVTYP
+39 EIEMNTAIVLVSYP
-53 GASAEDIENNV
+53 GASAEDVENNV

-78 KKLTST
+78 KKLKST

-102 DGAVNDMRDKI
+102 DAAVNDMRDKI
-113 EMIKSYL
+113 EMVKSYL

-129 LKLSTDMMPISIISA
+129 MKISTDMMPITIISA
-144 TAEESTAALYKIL
+144 TADESTAALYKIL

-171 GSVSVSG
+171 GSVSISG

-184 IINCNPTKLEAYNL
+184 IVDCDPTKLEAYNL
-198 TVEQIGSKVAA
+198 TVEQIGSVIAK

-219 DVGSQTYSLRMEG
+219 DIGSQTYSLRIEG
-232 EMKDSKE
+232 EMKESSE
-239 LNDVVVAQFGDKT
+239 LDDIVVANYGGKSI
-252 VFLKDVATVIDSVQE
+252 FLKDIASVRDSVQE

-278 GATIVVQKQTG
+278 GAAIVVQKQTG
-289 ANSVEVMKKIRAQLP
+289 ANSVEVMKQIRKQLP
-304 QIQKDLPRDIHLQEV
+304 KIQKDLPPDIQLQEV
-319 MNTTDNIENSIS
+319 MNTTDNIENSIA
-331 SLVETVVL
+331 SLVETFVL
-339 ACLFVIIVVLFFLGE
+339 ACLFVVIVVLFFLGE

-365 PVSLIASFIYLFITG
+365 PVALIASFIYLFITG

-439 TLLAVFFPFTMM
+439 TLIAVFFPFTMM

-466 CIMMVVSTTAALT
+466 CIIMVVSTASALS

-489 KRKKDK
+489 KREKDK
-495 KENKVFEKIYTPIR
+495 THSKLFTKIYSPIR

-514 LDVWYE
+514 LDDLYE
-520 RLLTWAVR
+520 KLLTWAVR
-528 HKTTTIT
+528 HKTVTICVAT
-535 SAALLFIISLVLA
+535 AIFVGSLL
-548 VTSLGTEFIPATDNG
+548 LGSSIGTDFIPASDNSHITG
-563 QISGSI
+563 NLS
-569 ELPAGANVDRAKEIA
+569 LPAGANVDRTKEIA
-584 KRLQKRVDKD
+584 KRFQAKLEKD
-594 FPEVQTF
+594 FPEVKQFT
-601 NYTVGVPGDDD
+601 YDVGVPGDDS
-612 DNTFALMGT
+612 DNSFAMMNA
-621 SGSNYIS
+621 SGSNYMS
-628 FRMKLVDL
+628 FRIKLTDV
-636 EDRKRDMFEIADELR
+636 EKRKRDMFEIADELR
-651 KEIATYTEVNKF
+651 KEIASYTEVEKF
-663 SVSAGGQ
+663 SISAGGQ
-670 NNMMSG
+670 GGMTSG

-687 FKVTERIAD
+687 FETTEKIAQTIK
-696 SLKAKMEKMQG
+696 SEMEKIQG
-707 FKDVTIDREDYRP
+707 LKDVAIDRDEYVP
-720 QFQID
+720 QLQVD

-738 ATASTYVRNRI
+738 ATASTYVRNRM

-768 RNDKAHRQSVEDI
+768 RNDRSHRSSVEDI
-781 ENILIYNNQGKAVRV
+781 ENILIYNTQGKAVRLS
-796 YEVANVVEREA
+796 EVAKVVERQA
-807 PPSIKRQDRERMIKV
+807 PPSIKRQDRERVVKV

-827 GATLDVASANIQ
+827 GTTLDVAAAGIQ
-839 AELDKMD
+839 SVIDKMD
-846 IPTEIGTKIGGSIED
+846 IPTEIGTKIGGSMED

-867 DMGTL
+867 DMGML
-872 LVLILMLV
+872 LILILMLV

-894 FIIMFSVP
+894 FIIMFSIP

-912 LLTGTTV
+912 FITGETI

-972 TSLTTILGMVPMS
+972 TSMTTILGMVPMS

-1013 LLIVP
+1013 LVIIP

-1032 RKNHALR
+1032 RKKNLLR
-1039 LNTRTIKA
+1039 LNNRTVKA

>member
-1 MKIYES
+1 MKLYET

-13 TTALIFVAIIVLGLF
+13 TTSLIFIAIIVLGLF
-28 SLNKLAIDQLP
+28 SLSKLSIDQFP
-39 EIEMNTAIVIVTYP
+39 EIEMNTAIVLVSYP
-53 GASAEDIENNV
+53 GASAEDVENNV
-64 TKVMESALS
+64 TKVMESSLS

-78 KKLTST
+78 KKITST

-90 IISVEFNWGTDL
+90 IVSVEFNWGTDL
-102 DGAVNDMRDKI
+102 DAAVNNMRDKI
-113 EMIKSYL
+113 EMVKSYL

-129 LKLSTDMMPISIISA
+129 MKISTDMMPITIISA
-144 TAEESTAALYKIL
+144 TADESTAALYKIL

-171 GSVSVSG
+171 GSVSISG

-184 IINCNPTKLEAYNL
+184 IIDCDPTKLEAYNL
-198 TVEQIGSKVAA
+198 SVEQIGSVIAK

-219 DVGSQTYSLRMEG
+219 DIGSQTYSLRIEG
-232 EMKDSKE
+232 EMKESRE
-239 LNDVVVAQFGDKT
+239 LEDVVVANYGGKSI
-252 VFLKDVATVIDSVQE
+252 FLKDVANVKDTVQE
-267 KAQESFVNGKK
+267 KAQESFVNGKR
-278 GATIVVQKQTG
+278 GAAIVVQKQTG
-289 ANSVEVMKKIRAQLP
+289 ANSVEVMKQIRKQLP
-304 QIQKDLPRDIHLQEV
+304 KIQKDLPKDIQLQEV
-319 MNTTDNIENSIS
+319 MNTTDNIENSIN
-331 SLVETVVL
+331 SLVETLVL
-339 ACLFVIIVVLFFLGE
+339 ACLFVVIVVLFFLGE

-365 PVSLIASFIYLFITG
+365 PVALIASFIYLFITG

-439 TLLAVFFPFTMM
+439 TLIAVFFPFTMM

-466 CIMMVVSTTAALT
+466 CIIMVVSTASALS

-489 KRKKDK
+489 KREKDK
-495 KENKVFEKIYTPIR
+495 KHNKLFTKIYSPIK

-514 LDVWYE
+514 LDDLYAK
-520 RLLTWAVR
+520 LLTWAVR
-528 HKTTTIT
+528 HKTVTICIAT
-535 SAALLFIISLVLA
+535 AIFIGSLL
-548 VTSLGTEFIPATDNG
+548 LGSTLGSDFIPASDNSHITG
-563 QISGSI
+563 NIS
-569 ELPAGANVDRAKEIA
+569 LPAGANVERTKEIA
-584 KRLQKRVDKD
+584 RRFQNKLKTD
-594 FPEVQTF
+594 FPEVKQFT
-601 NYTVGVPGDDD
+601 YDVGVPGDDSE
-612 DNTFALMGT
+612 NSFAMMNA
-621 SGSNYIS
+621 SGSNYMS
-628 FRMKLVDL
+628 FRIKLTDV
-636 EDRKRDMFEIADELR
+636 EERKRDMFEIADELR
-651 KEIATYTEVNKF
+651 KEIASYTEVEKF

-670 NNMMSG
+670 GGMTSG
-676 STIDVEIFGYD
+676 STIDAEIFGYD
-687 FKVTERIAD
+687 FETTERIAQT
-696 SLKAKMEKMQG
+696 LKAEMEKMPG
-707 FKDVTIDREDYRP
+707 LKDVAIDRDEYVP
-720 QFQID
+720 QLQID

-738 ATASTYVRNRI
+738 ATASTYVRNRM

-768 RNDKAHRQSVEDI
+768 RNDRSHRSSVEDI
-781 ENILIYNNQGKAVRV
+781 ENILIYNAQGKAVRLS
-796 YEVANVVEREA
+796 EVAKVVEREA
-807 PPSIKRQDRERMIKV
+807 PPSIKRQDRERVVKV

-827 GATLDVASANIQ
+827 GTTLDVAAASIQ
-839 AELDKMD
+839 SVIDKMD
-846 IPTEIGTKIGGSIED
+846 IPTEIGTKIGGSMED

-867 DMGTL
+867 DMGML

-894 FIIMFSVP
+894 FIIMFSIP

-912 LLTGTTV
+912 FITGETI

-972 TSLTTILGMVPMS
+972 TSMTTILGMVPMS

-1013 LLIVP
+1013 LVIIP

-1032 RKNHALR
+1032 RKKNLLR
-1039 LNTRTIKA
+1039 LNNRTVKA

>member
-1 MKIYES
+1 MKIYET

-13 TTALIFVAIIVLGLF
+13 TTSLIFIAIIVLGLF
-28 SLNKLAIDQLP
+28 SLSKLSIDQFP
-39 EIEMNTAIVIVTYP
+39 EIEMNTAIVLVSYP
-53 GASAEDIENNV
+53 GASAEDVENNV

-78 KKLTST
+78 KKLKST

-102 DGAVNDMRDKI
+102 DAAVNDMRDKI
-113 EMIKSYL
+113 EMVKSYL

-129 LKLSTDMMPISIISA
+129 MKISTDMMPITIISA
-144 TAEESTAALYKIL
+144 TADESTAALYKIL

-171 GSVSVSG
+171 GSVSISG

-184 IINCNPTKLEAYNL
+184 IVDCDPTKLEAYNL
-198 TVEQIGSKVAA
+198 TVEQIGSVIAK

-219 DVGSQTYSLRMEG
+219 DIGSQTYSLRIEG
-232 EMKDSKE
+232 EMKESSE
-239 LNDVVVAQFGDKT
+239 LDDIVVANYGGKSI
-252 VFLKDVATVIDSVQE
+252 FLKDIASVRDSVQE

-278 GATIVVQKQTG
+278 GAAIVVQKQTG
-289 ANSVEVMKKIRAQLP
+289 ANSVEVMKQIRKQLP
-304 QIQKDLPRDIHLQEV
+304 KIQKDLPPDIQLQEV
-319 MNTTDNIENSIS
+319 MNTTDNIENSIA
-331 SLVETVVL
+331 SLVETFVL
-339 ACLFVIIVVLFFLGE
+339 ACLFVVIVVLFFLGE

-365 PVSLIASFIYLFITG
+365 PVALIASFIYLFITG

-439 TLLAVFFPFTMM
+439 TLIAVFFPFTMM

-466 CIMMVVSTTAALT
+466 CIIMVVSTASALS

-489 KRKKDK
+489 KREKDK
-495 KENKVFEKIYTPIR
+495 THSKLFTKIYSPIR

-514 LDVWYE
+514 LDYLYE
-520 RLLTWAVR
+520 KLLTWAVR
-528 HKTTTIT
+528 HKTVTICVAT
-535 SAALLFIISLVLA
+535 AIFVGSLL
-548 VTSLGTEFIPATDNG
+548 LGSSIGTDFIPASDNSHITG
-563 QISGSI
+563 NLS
-569 ELPAGANVDRAKEIA
+569 LPAGANVDRTKEIA
-584 KRLQKRVDKD
+584 KRFQAKLEKD
-594 FPEVQTF
+594 FPEVKQFT
-601 NYTVGVPGDDD
+601 YDVGVPGDDS
-612 DNTFALMGT
+612 DNSFAMMNA
-621 SGSNYIS
+621 SGSNYMS
-628 FRMKLVDL
+628 FRIKLTDV
-636 EDRKRDMFEIADELR
+636 EKRKKDMFEIADELR
-651 KEIATYTEVNKF
+651 KEIASYTEVEKF

-670 NNMMSG
+670 GGMTSG

-687 FKVTERIAD
+687 FETTEKIAQTIK
-696 SLKAKMEKMQG
+696 SEMEKIQG
-707 FKDVTIDREDYRP
+707 LKDVAIDRDEYVP
-720 QFQID
+720 QLQVD

-738 ATASTYVRNRI
+738 ATASTYVRNRM

-768 RNDKAHRQSVEDI
+768 RNDRSHRSSVEDI
-781 ENILIYNNQGKAVRV
+781 ENILIYNTQGKAVRLS
-796 YEVANVVEREA
+796 EVAKVVERQA
-807 PPSIKRQDRERMIKV
+807 PPSIKRQDRERVVKV

-827 GATLDVASANIQ
+827 GTTLDVAAAGIQ
-839 AELDKMD
+839 SVIDKMD
-846 IPTEIGTKIGGSIED
+846 IPTEIGTKIGGSMED

-867 DMGTL
+867 DMGML
-872 LVLILMLV
+872 LILILMLV

-894 FIIMFSVP
+894 FIIMFSIP

-912 LLTGTTV
+912 FITGETI

-972 TSLTTILGMVPMS
+972 TSMTTILGMVPMS

-1013 LLIVP
+1013 LVIIP

-1032 RKNHALR
+1032 RKKNLLR
-1039 LNTRTIKA
+1039 LNNRTVKA

>member
-1 MKIYES
+1 MKIYET

-13 TTALIFVAIIVLGLF
+13 TTSLIFIAIIVLGLF
-28 SLNKLAIDQLP
+28 SLSKLSIDQFP
-39 EIEMNTAIVIVTYP
+39 EIEMNTAIVLVSYP
-53 GASAEDIENNV
+53 GASAEDVENNV

-78 KKLTST
+78 KKLKST

-102 DGAVNDMRDKI
+102 DAAVNDMRDKI
-113 EMIKSYL
+113 EMVKSYL

-129 LKLSTDMMPISIISA
+129 MKISTDMMPITIISA
-144 TAEESTAALYKIL
+144 TADESTAALYKIL

-171 GSVSVSG
+171 GSVSISG

-184 IINCNPTKLEAYNL
+184 IVDCDPTKLEAYNL
-198 TVEQIGSKVAA
+198 TVEQIGSVIAK

-219 DVGSQTYSLRMEG
+219 DIGSQTYSLRIEG
-232 EMKDSKE
+232 EMKESSE
-239 LNDVVVAQFGDKT
+239 LDDIVVANYGGKSI
-252 VFLKDVATVIDSVQE
+252 FLKDIASVRDSVQE

-278 GATIVVQKQTG
+278 GAAIVVQKQTG
-289 ANSVEVMKKIRAQLP
+289 ANSVEVMKQIRKQLP
-304 QIQKDLPRDIHLQEV
+304 KIQKDLPPDIQLQEV
-319 MNTTDNIENSIS
+319 MNTTDNIENSIA
-331 SLVETVVL
+331 SLVETFVL
-339 ACLFVIIVVLFFLGE
+339 ACLFVVIVVLFFLGE

-365 PVSLIASFIYLFITG
+365 PVALIASFIYLFITG

-439 TLLAVFFPFTMM
+439 TLIAVFFPFTMM

-466 CIMMVVSTTAALT
+466 CIIMVVSTASALS

-489 KRKKDK
+489 KREKDK
-495 KENKVFEKIYTPIR
+495 THSKLFTKIYSPIR

-514 LDVWYE
+514 LDDLYE
-520 RLLTWAVR
+520 KLLTWAVR
-528 HKTTTIT
+528 HKTVTICVAT
-535 SAALLFIISLVLA
+535 AIFVGSLL
-548 VTSLGTEFIPATDNG
+548 LGSSIGTDFIPASDNSHITG
-563 QISGSI
+563 NLS
-569 ELPAGANVDRAKEIA
+569 LPAGANVDRTKEIA
-584 KRLQKRVDKD
+584 KRFQAKLEKD
-594 FPEVQTF
+594 FPEVKQFT
-601 NYTVGVPGDDD
+601 YDVGVPGDDS
-612 DNTFALMGT
+612 DNSFAMMNA
-621 SGSNYIS
+621 SGSNYMS
-628 FRMKLVDL
+628 FRIKLTDV
-636 EDRKRDMFEIADELR
+636 EKRKRDMFEIADELR
-651 KEIATYTEVNKF
+651 KEIASYTEVEKF

-670 NNMMSG
+670 GGMTSG

-687 FKVTERIAD
+687 FETTEKIAQTIK
-696 SLKAKMEKMQG
+696 SEMEKIQG
-707 FKDVTIDREDYRP
+707 LKDVAIDRDEYVP
-720 QFQID
+720 QLQVD

-738 ATASTYVRNRI
+738 ATASTYVRNRM

-768 RNDKAHRQSVEDI
+768 RNDRSHRSSVEDI
-781 ENILIYNNQGKAVRV
+781 ENILIYNTQGKAVRLS
-796 YEVANVVEREA
+796 EVAKVVERQA
-807 PPSIKRQDRERMIKV
+807 PPSIKRQDRERVVKV

-827 GATLDVASANIQ
+827 GTTLDVAAAGIQ
-839 AELDKMD
+839 SVIDKMD
-846 IPTEIGTKIGGSIED
+846 IPTEIGTKIGGSMED

-867 DMGTL
+867 DMGML
-872 LVLILMLV
+872 LILILMLV

-894 FIIMFSVP
+894 FIIMFSIP

-912 LLTGTTV
+912 FITGETI

-972 TSLTTILGMVPMS
+972 TSMTTILGMVPMS

-1013 LLIVP
+1013 LVIIP

-1026 REVKSY
+1026 REVKAY
-1032 RKNHALR
+1032 RKKNLLR
-1039 LNTRTIKA
+1039 LNNRTVKA

>member
-1 MKIYES
+1 MKIYET

-13 TTALIFVAIIVLGLF
+13 TTSLIFIAIIVLGLF
-28 SLNKLAIDQLP
+28 SLSKLSIDQFP
-39 EIEMNTAIVIVTYP
+39 EIEMNTAVVLVSYP
-53 GASAEDIENNV
+53 GASAEDVENNV

-78 KKLTST
+78 KKLKST

-102 DGAVNDMRDKI
+102 DAAVNDMRDKI
-113 EMIKSYL
+113 EMVKSYL

-129 LKLSTDMMPISIISA
+129 MKISTDMMPITIISA
-144 TAEESTAALYKIL
+144 TADESTAALYKIL

-171 GSVSVSG
+171 GSVSISG

-184 IINCNPTKLEAYNL
+184 IVDCDPTKLEAYNL
-198 TVEQIGSKVAA
+198 TVEQIGSVIAK

-219 DVGSQTYSLRMEG
+219 DIGSQTYSLRIEG
-232 EMKDSKE
+232 EMKESSE
-239 LNDVVVAQFGDKT
+239 LDDIVVANYGGKSI
-252 VFLKDVATVIDSVQE
+252 FLKDIASVRDSVQE

-278 GATIVVQKQTG
+278 GAAIVVQKQTG
-289 ANSVEVMKKIRAQLP
+289 ANSVEVMKQIRKQLP
-304 QIQKDLPRDIHLQEV
+304 KIQKDLPPDIQLQEV
-319 MNTTDNIENSIS
+319 MNTTDNIENSIA
-331 SLVETVVL
+331 SLVETFVL
-339 ACLFVIIVVLFFLGE
+339 ACLFVVIVVLFFLGE

-365 PVSLIASFIYLFITG
+365 PVALIASFIYLFITG

-439 TLLAVFFPFTMM
+439 TLIAVFFPFTMM

-466 CIMMVVSTTAALT
+466 CIIMVVSTASALS

-489 KRKKDK
+489 KREKDK
-495 KENKVFEKIYTPIR
+495 THSKLFTKIYSPIR

-514 LDVWYE
+514 LDDLYE
-520 RLLTWAVR
+520 KLLTWAVR
-528 HKTTTIT
+528 HKTVTICVAT
-535 SAALLFIISLVLA
+535 AIFVGSLLLGSAI
-548 VTSLGTEFIPATDNG
+548 GTDFIPASDNSHITG
-563 QISGSI
+563 NLS
-569 ELPAGANVDRAKEIA
+569 LPAGANVDRTKEIA
-584 KRLQKRVDKD
+584 KRFQAKLEKD
-594 FPEVQTF
+594 FPEVKQFT
-601 NYTVGVPGDDD
+601 YDVGVPGDDSE
-612 DNTFALMGT
+612 NSFAMMNA
-621 SGSNYIS
+621 SGSNYMS
-628 FRMKLVDL
+628 FRIKLTDV
-636 EDRKRDMFEIADELR
+636 EKRKRDMFEIADELR
-651 KEIATYTEVNKF
+651 KEIASYTEVEKF

-670 NNMMSG
+670 GGMTSG

-687 FKVTERIAD
+687 FETTEKIAQTIK
-696 SLKAKMEKMQG
+696 SEMEKIQG
-707 FKDVTIDREDYRP
+707 LKDVAIDRDEYVP
-720 QFQID
+720 QLQVD

-738 ATASTYVRNRI
+738 ATASTYVRNRM

-768 RNDKAHRQSVEDI
+768 RNDRSHRSSVEDI
-781 ENILIYNNQGKAVRV
+781 ENILIYNTQGKAVRLS
-796 YEVANVVEREA
+796 EVAKVVERQA
-807 PPSIKRQDRERMIKV
+807 PPSIKRQDRERVVKV

-827 GATLDVASANIQ
+827 GTTLDVAAAGIQ
-839 AELDKMD
+839 SVIDKMD
-846 IPTEIGTKIGGSIED
+846 IPTEIGTKIGGSMED

-867 DMGTL
+867 DMGML
-872 LVLILMLV
+872 LILILMLV

-894 FIIMFSVP
+894 FIIMFSIP

-912 LLTGTTV
+912 FITGETI

-972 TSLTTILGMVPMS
+972 TSMTTILGMVPMS

-1013 LLIVP
+1013 LVIIP

-1032 RKNHALR
+1032 RKKNLLR
-1039 LNTRTIKA
+1039 LNNRTVKA

>member
-1 MKIYES
+1 MKIYET

-13 TTALIFVAIIVLGLF
+13 TTSLIFIAIIVLGLF
-28 SLNKLAIDQLP
+28 SLSKLSIDQFP
-39 EIEMNTAIVIVTYP
+39 EIEMNTAIVLVSYP
-53 GASAEDIENNV
+53 GASAEDVENNV

-78 KKLTST
+78 KKLKST

-102 DGAVNDMRDKI
+102 DAAVNDMRDKI
-113 EMIKSYL
+113 EMVKSYL

-129 LKLSTDMMPISIISA
+129 MKISTDMMPITIISA
-144 TAEESTAALYKIL
+144 TADESTAALYKIL

-171 GSVSVSG
+171 GSVSISG

-184 IINCNPTKLEAYNL
+184 IVDCDPTKLEAYNL
-198 TVEQIGSKVAA
+198 TVEQIGSVIAK

-219 DVGSQTYSLRMEG
+219 DIGSQTYSLRIEG
-232 EMKDSKE
+232 EMKESSE
-239 LNDVVVAQFGDKT
+239 LDDIVVANYGGKSI
-252 VFLKDVATVIDSVQE
+252 FLKDIASVRDSVQE

-278 GATIVVQKQTG
+278 GAAIVVQKQTG
-289 ANSVEVMKKIRAQLP
+289 ANSVEVMKQIRKQLP
-304 QIQKDLPRDIHLQEV
+304 KIQKDLPPDIQLQEV
-319 MNTTDNIENSIS
+319 MNTTDNIENSIA
-331 SLVETVVL
+331 SLVETFVL
-339 ACLFVIIVVLFFLGE
+339 ACLFVVIVVLFFLGE

-365 PVSLIASFIYLFITG
+365 PVALIASFIYLFITG

-439 TLLAVFFPFTMM
+439 TLIAVFFPFTMM

-466 CIMMVVSTTAALT
+466 CIIMVVSTASALS

-489 KRKKDK
+489 KREKDK
-495 KENKVFEKIYTPIR
+495 THSKLFTKIYSPIR

-514 LDVWYE
+514 LDDLYE
-520 RLLTWAVR
+520 KLLTWAVR
-528 HKTTTIT
+528 HKTVTICVAT
-535 SAALLFIISLVLA
+535 AIFVGSLLLGSAI
-548 VTSLGTEFIPATDNG
+548 GTDFIPASDNSHITG
-563 QISGSI
+563 NLS
-569 ELPAGANVDRAKEIA
+569 LPAGANVDRTKEIA
-584 KRLQKRVDKD
+584 KRFQAKLEKD
-594 FPEVQTF
+594 FPEVKQFT
-601 NYTVGVPGDDD
+601 YDVGVPGDDS
-612 DNTFALMGT
+612 DNSFAMMNA
-621 SGSNYIS
+621 SGSNYMS
-628 FRMKLVDL
+628 FRIKLTDV
-636 EDRKRDMFEIADELR
+636 EKRKRDMFEIADELR
-651 KEIATYTEVNKF
+651 KEIASYTEVEKF

-670 NNMMSG
+670 GGMTSG

-687 FKVTERIAD
+687 FETTEKIAQTIK
-696 SLKAKMEKMQG
+696 SEMEKIQG
-707 FKDVTIDREDYRP
+707 LKDVAIDRDEYVP
-720 QFQID
+720 QLQVD

-738 ATASTYVRNRI
+738 ATASTYVRNRM

-768 RNDKAHRQSVEDI
+768 RNDRSHRSSVEDI
-781 ENILIYNNQGKAVRV
+781 ENILIYNTQGKAVRLS
-796 YEVANVVEREA
+796 EVAKVVERQA
-807 PPSIKRQDRERMIKV
+807 PPSIKRQDRERVVKV

-827 GATLDVASANIQ
+827 GTTLDVAAAGIQ
-839 AELDKMD
+839 SVIDKMD
-846 IPTEIGTKIGGSIED
+846 IPTEIGTKIGGSMED

-867 DMGTL
+867 DMGML
-872 LVLILMLV
+872 LILILILV

-894 FIIMFSVP
+894 FIIMFSIP

-912 LLTGTTV
+912 FITGETI

-972 TSLTTILGMVPMS
+972 TSMTTILGMVPMS

-1013 LLIVP
+1013 LVIIP

-1032 RKNHALR
+1032 RKKNLLR
-1039 LNTRTIKA
+1039 LNNRTVKA

>member
-1 MKIYES
+1 MKLYES

-13 TTALIFVAIIVLGLF
+13 TTSLIFIAIIVLGLF
-28 SLNKLAIDQLP
+28 SLSKLSIDQMP
-39 EIEMNTAIVIVTYP
+39 EIEMNTAIVLVTYP
-53 GASAEDIENNV
+53 GASAEDVENNV
-64 TKVMESALS
+64 VKPLESALS

-90 IISVEFNWGTDL
+90 IVSVEFNWGIDL
-102 DGAVNDMRDKI
+102 DDAVNDMRDKI
-113 EMIKSYL
+113 EMIKSFL

-129 LKLSTDMMPISIISA
+129 LKLSTDMMPITIISA
-144 TAEESTAALYKIL
+144 TADESTAALYKIL

-171 GSVSVSG
+171 GSVSISG
-178 APQREI
+178 APKREI
-184 IINCNPTKLEAYNL
+184 VINCDPTKLEAYNL
-198 TVEQIGSKVAA
+198 TVEQIGSMVAY
-209 ENVSTPGGNI
+209 ENVSTPGGSI
-219 DVGSQTYSLRMEG
+219 DIGSQTYSLRMEG
-232 EMKDSKE
+232 ELKESQE
-239 LNDVVVAQFGDKT
+239 LNNIVVANYGGKT
-252 VFLKDVATVIDSVQE
+252 IFLKDVATVRDSVQE
-267 KAQESFVNGKK
+267 KAQESFVNGRK

-289 ANSVEVMKKIRAQLP
+289 ANSVDVMKKIRAELP
-304 QIQKDLPRDIHLQEV
+304 KIQKNLPKDIQLQEV
-319 MNTTDNIENSIS
+319 MNTTDNIENSIA
-331 SLVETVVL
+331 SLVETFVL
-339 ACLFVIIVVLFFLGE
+339 ACLFVVIVVLFFLGE

-365 PVSLIASFIYLFITG
+365 PVALIASFIYLFITG

-451 TGMAGIMFKQLGWMI
+451 GGMAGIMFKQLGWMI
-466 CIMMVVSTTAALT
+466 CIIMIVSTVSALS

-489 KRKKDK
+489 KREKDK
-495 KENKVFEKIYTPIR
+495 KHNKVFNTIYLPIK

-514 LDVWYE
+514 LDDAYE
-520 RLLTWAVR
+520 RLLTWSVK
-528 HKTTTIT
+528 HKVVTICIAIAMFVG
-535 SAALLFIISLVLA
+535 SLLLA
-548 VTSLGTEFIPATDNG
+548 STLGSEFIPASDNG
-563 QISGSI
+563 QITGNL
-569 ELPAGANVDRAKEIA
+569 ELPAGANVERTKEIA
-584 KRLQKRVDKD
+584 KRLENKIKKD
-594 FPEVQTF
+594 FPEVKTF
-601 NYTVGVPGDDD
+601 TYTVGVPGDDD
-612 DNTFALMGT
+612 DNSFAMMNA
-621 SGSNYIS
+621 SGSNYMS
-628 FRMKLVDL
+628 FRVRLKDL
-636 EDRKRDMFEIADELR
+636 KDRKKDMFQIADELR
-651 KEIATYTEVNKF
+651 QEIATYTEVKKY
-663 SVSAGGQ
+663 SVSAGGGGG
-670 NNMMSG
+670 MTSG
-676 STIDVEIFGYD
+676 STINVEIFGYD
-687 FKVTERIAD
+687 FKTTEGLAYT
-696 SLKAKMEKMQG
+696 LKEKMEKMEG
-707 FKDVTIDREDYRP
+707 LKDVIVDREDYRP

-738 ATASTYVRNRI
+738 ATASTYVRNRM

-760 GEEYKIKV
+760 GEEYSIKV
-768 RNDKAHRQSVEDI
+768 RNNIEHRQSIEDI
-781 ENILIYNNQGKAVRV
+781 ENILIYNNQGKAVRLS
-796 YEVANVVEREA
+796 EVAQVVEREA
-807 PPSIKRQDRERMIKV
+807 PPSIKRQDRERVIKV
-822 SATLY
+822 TATLY
-827 GATLDVASANIQ
+827 GTTLDVAAENIQ
-839 AELDKMD
+839 AELDKLD

-867 DMGTL
+867 DMGVL

-894 FIIMFSVP
+894 FIIMFSIP
-902 FAFVGFILSL
+902 FAFVGLILSL
-912 LLTGTTV
+912 FMTGISL
-919 NLMSLIGAI
+919 NLMSLIGGV

-956 QAVILGGKSRL
+956 QSVILGGKSRL

-999 IAIVGGLT
+999 VAIVGGLT

-1013 LLIVP
+1013 LVIIPV
-1018 TVYCVFAS
+1018 VYCVFAS
-1026 REVKSY
+1026 REVTSY
-1032 RKNHALR
+1032 RKKQAFKFNR
-1039 LNTRTIKA
+1039 RTIKA

>member
-1 MKIYES
+1 MKIYET

-13 TTALIFVAIIVLGLF
+13 TTSLIFIAIIVLGLF
-28 SLNKLAIDQLP
+28 SLSKLSIDQFP
-39 EIEMNTAIVIVTYP
+39 EIEMNTAIVLVSYP
-53 GASAEDIENNV
+53 GASAEDVENNV

-78 KKLTST
+78 KKLKST

-102 DGAVNDMRDKI
+102 DAAVNDMRDKI
-113 EMIKSYL
+113 EMVKSYL

-129 LKLSTDMMPISIISA
+129 MKISTDMMPITIISA
-144 TAEESTAALYKIL
+144 TADESTAALYKIL

-171 GSVSVSG
+171 GSVSISG

-184 IINCNPTKLEAYNL
+184 IVDCDPTKLEAYNL
-198 TVEQIGSKVAA
+198 TVEQIGSVIAK

-219 DVGSQTYSLRMEG
+219 DIGSQTYSLRIEG
-232 EMKDSKE
+232 EMKESSE
-239 LNDVVVAQFGDKT
+239 LDDIVVANYGGKSI
-252 VFLKDVATVIDSVQE
+252 FLKDIASVRDSVQE

-278 GATIVVQKQTG
+278 GAAIVVQKQTG
-289 ANSVEVMKKIRAQLP
+289 ANSVEVMKQIRKQLP
-304 QIQKDLPRDIHLQEV
+304 KIQKDLPPDIQLQEV
-319 MNTTDNIENSIS
+319 MNTTDNIENSIA
-331 SLVETVVL
+331 SLVETFVL
-339 ACLFVIIVVLFFLGE
+339 ACLFVVIVVLFFLGE

-365 PVSLIASFIYLFITG
+365 PVALIASFIYLFITG

-439 TLLAVFFPFTMM
+439 TLIAVFFPFTMM

-466 CIMMVVSTTAALT
+466 CIIMVVSTASALS

-489 KRKKDK
+489 KREKDK
-495 KENKVFEKIYTPIR
+495 THSKLFTKIYSPIR

-514 LDVWYE
+514 LDDLYE
-520 RLLTWAVR
+520 KLLTWAVR
-528 HKTTTIT
+528 HKTVTICVAT
-535 SAALLFIISLVLA
+535 AIFVGSLLLGSAI
-548 VTSLGTEFIPATDNG
+548 GTDFIPASDNSHITG
-563 QISGSI
+563 NLS
-569 ELPAGANVDRAKEIA
+569 LPAGANVDRTKEIA
-584 KRLQKRVDKD
+584 KRFQAKLEKD
-594 FPEVQTF
+594 FPEVKQFT
-601 NYTVGVPGDDD
+601 YDVGVPGDDSE
-612 DNTFALMGT
+612 NSFAMMNA
-621 SGSNYIS
+621 SGSNYMS
-628 FRMKLVDL
+628 FRIKLTDV
-636 EDRKRDMFEIADELR
+636 EKRKRDMFEIADELR
-651 KEIATYTEVNKF
+651 KEIASYTEVEKF

-670 NNMMSG
+670 GGMTSG
-676 STIDVEIFGYD
+676 STIDAEIFGYD
-687 FKVTERIAD
+687 FETTERIAQT
-696 SLKAKMEKMQG
+696 LKAEMEKMPG
-707 FKDVTIDREDYRP
+707 LKDVAIDRDEYVP
-720 QFQID
+720 QLQID

-738 ATASTYVRNRI
+738 ATASTYVRNRM

-768 RNDKAHRQSVEDI
+768 RNDRSHRSSVEDI
-781 ENILIYNNQGKAVRV
+781 ENILIYNAQGKAVRLS
-796 YEVANVVEREA
+796 EVAKVVEREA
-807 PPSIKRQDRERMIKV
+807 PPSIKRQDRERVVKV

-827 GATLDVASANIQ
+827 GTTLDVAAASIQ
-839 AELDKMD
+839 SVIDKMD
-846 IPTEIGTKIGGSIED
+846 IPTEIGTKIGGSMED

-867 DMGTL
+867 DMGML

-894 FIIMFSVP
+894 FIIMFSIP

-912 LLTGTTV
+912 FITGETI

-972 TSLTTILGMVPMS
+972 TSMTTILGMVPMS

-1013 LLIVP
+1013 LVIIP

-1032 RKNHALR
+1032 RKKNLLR
-1039 LNTRTIKA
+1039 LNNRTVKA

>member
-1 MKIYES
+1 MKIYET

-13 TTALIFVAIIVLGLF
+13 TTSLIFIAIIVLGLF
-28 SLNKLAIDQLP
+28 SLSKLSIDQFP
-39 EIEMNTAIVIVTYP
+39 EIEMNTAIVLVSYP
-53 GASAEDIENNV
+53 GASAEDVENNV

-78 KKLTST
+78 KKLKST

-102 DGAVNDMRDKI
+102 DAAVNDMRDKI
-113 EMIKSYL
+113 EMVKSYL

-129 LKLSTDMMPISIISA
+129 MKISTDMMPVTIISA
-144 TAEESTAALYKIL
+144 TADESTAALYKIL

-171 GSVSVSG
+171 GSVSISG

-184 IINCNPTKLEAYNL
+184 IVDCDPTKLEAYNL
-198 TVEQIGSKVAA
+198 TVEQIGSVIAK

-219 DVGSQTYSLRMEG
+219 DIGSQTYSLRIEG
-232 EMKDSKE
+232 EMKESSE
-239 LNDVVVAQFGDKT
+239 LDDIVVANYGGKSI
-252 VFLKDVATVIDSVQE
+252 FLKDIASVRDSVQE

-278 GATIVVQKQTG
+278 GAAIVVQKQTG
-289 ANSVEVMKKIRAQLP
+289 ANSVEVMKQIRKQLP
-304 QIQKDLPRDIHLQEV
+304 KIQKDLPPDIQLQEV
-319 MNTTDNIENSIS
+319 MNTTDNIENSIA
-331 SLVETVVL
+331 SLVETFVL
-339 ACLFVIIVVLFFLGE
+339 ACLFVVIVVLFFLGE

-365 PVSLIASFIYLFITG
+365 PVALIASFIYLFITG

-439 TLLAVFFPFTMM
+439 TLIAVFFPFTMM

-466 CIMMVVSTTAALT
+466 CIIMVVSTASALS

-489 KRKKDK
+489 KREKDK
-495 KENKVFEKIYTPIR
+495 THSKLFTKIYSPIR

-514 LDVWYE
+514 LDDLYE
-520 RLLTWAVR
+520 KLLTWAVR
-528 HKTTTIT
+528 HKTVTICVAT
-535 SAALLFIISLVLA
+535 AIFVGSLL
-548 VTSLGTEFIPATDNG
+548 LGSSIGTDFIPASDNSHITG
-563 QISGSI
+563 NLS
-569 ELPAGANVDRAKEIA
+569 LPAGANVDRTKEIA
-584 KRLQKRVDKD
+584 KRFQAKLEKD
-594 FPEVQTF
+594 FPEVKQFT
-601 NYTVGVPGDDD
+601 YDVGVPGDDS
-612 DNTFALMGT
+612 DNSFAMMNA
-621 SGSNYIS
+621 SGSNYMS
-628 FRMKLVDL
+628 FRIKLTDV
-636 EDRKRDMFEIADELR
+636 EKRKRDMFEIADELR
-651 KEIATYTEVNKF
+651 KEIASYTEVEKF

-670 NNMMSG
+670 GGMTSG

-687 FKVTERIAD
+687 FETTEKIAQTIK
-696 SLKAKMEKMQG
+696 SEMEKIQG
-707 FKDVTIDREDYRP
+707 LKDVAIDRDEYVP
-720 QFQID
+720 QLQVD

-738 ATASTYVRNRI
+738 ATASTYVRNRM

-768 RNDKAHRQSVEDI
+768 RNDRSHRSSVEDI
-781 ENILIYNNQGKAVRV
+781 ENILIYNTQGKAVRLS
-796 YEVANVVEREA
+796 EVAKVVERQA
-807 PPSIKRQDRERMIKV
+807 PPSIKRQDRERVVKV

-827 GATLDVASANIQ
+827 GTTLDVAAAGIQ
-839 AELDKMD
+839 SVIDKMD
-846 IPTEIGTKIGGSIED
+846 IPTEIGTKIGGSMED

-867 DMGTL
+867 DMGML
-872 LVLILMLV
+872 LILILMLV

-894 FIIMFSVP
+894 FIIMFSIP

-912 LLTGTTV
+912 FITGETI

-972 TSLTTILGMVPMS
+972 TSMTTILGMVPMS

-1013 LLIVP
+1013 LVIIP

-1032 RKNHALR
+1032 RKKNLLR
-1039 LNTRTIKA
+1039 LNNRTVKA

>member
-1 MKIYES
+1 MKIYET

-13 TTALIFVAIIVLGLF
+13 TTSLIFIAIIVLGLF
-28 SLNKLAIDQLP
+28 SLSKLSIDQFP
-39 EIEMNTAIVIVTYP
+39 EIEMNNAIVLVSYP
-53 GASAEDIENNV
+53 GASAEDVENNV

-78 KKLTST
+78 KKLKST

-102 DGAVNDMRDKI
+102 DAAVNDMRDKI
-113 EMIKSYL
+113 EMVKSYL

-129 LKLSTDMMPISIISA
+129 MKISTDMMPITIISA
-144 TAEESTAALYKIL
+144 TADESTAALYKIL

-171 GSVSVSG
+171 GSVSISG

-184 IINCNPTKLEAYNL
+184 IVDCDPTKLEAYNL
-198 TVEQIGSKVAA
+198 TVEQIGSVIAK

-219 DVGSQTYSLRMEG
+219 DIGSQTYSLRIEG
-232 EMKDSKE
+232 EMKESSE
-239 LNDVVVAQFGDKT
+239 LDDIVVANYGGKSI
-252 VFLKDVATVIDSVQE
+252 FLKDIASVRDSVQE

-278 GATIVVQKQTG
+278 GAAIVVQKQTG
-289 ANSVEVMKKIRAQLP
+289 ANSVEVMKQIRKQLP
-304 QIQKDLPRDIHLQEV
+304 KIQKDLPPDIQLQEV
-319 MNTTDNIENSIS
+319 MNTTDNIENSIA
-331 SLVETVVL
+331 SLVETFVL
-339 ACLFVIIVVLFFLGE
+339 ACLFVVIVVLFFLGE

-365 PVSLIASFIYLFITG
+365 PVALIASFIYLFITG

-439 TLLAVFFPFTMM
+439 TLIAVFFPFTMM

-466 CIMMVVSTTAALT
+466 CIIMVVSTASALS

-489 KRKKDK
+489 KREKDK
-495 KENKVFEKIYTPIR
+495 THSKLFTKIYSPIR

-514 LDVWYE
+514 LDDLYE
-520 RLLTWAVR
+520 KLLTWAVR
-528 HKTTTIT
+528 HKTVTICVAT
-535 SAALLFIISLVLA
+535 AIFVGSLL
-548 VTSLGTEFIPATDNG
+548 LGSSIGTDFIPASDNSHITG
-563 QISGSI
+563 NLS
-569 ELPAGANVDRAKEIA
+569 LPAGANVDRTKEIA
-584 KRLQKRVDKD
+584 KRFQAKLEKD
-594 FPEVQTF
+594 FPEVKQFT
-601 NYTVGVPGDDD
+601 YDVGVPGDDS
-612 DNTFALMGT
+612 DNSFAMMNA
-621 SGSNYIS
+621 SGSNYMS
-628 FRMKLVDL
+628 FRIKLTDV
-636 EDRKRDMFEIADELR
+636 EKRKRDMFEIADELR
-651 KEIATYTEVNKF
+651 KEIASYTEVEKF

-670 NNMMSG
+670 GGMTSG

-687 FKVTERIAD
+687 FETTEKIAQTIK
-696 SLKAKMEKMQG
+696 SEMEKIQG
-707 FKDVTIDREDYRP
+707 LKDVAIDRDEYVP
-720 QFQID
+720 QLQVD

-738 ATASTYVRNRI
+738 ATASTYVRNRM

-768 RNDKAHRQSVEDI
+768 RNDRSHRSSVEDI
-781 ENILIYNNQGKAVRV
+781 ENILIYNTQGKAVRLS
-796 YEVANVVEREA
+796 EVAKVVERQA
-807 PPSIKRQDRERMIKV
+807 PPSIKRQDRERVVKV

-827 GATLDVASANIQ
+827 GTTLDVAAAGIQ
-839 AELDKMD
+839 SVIDKMD
-846 IPTEIGTKIGGSIED
+846 IPTEIGTKIGGSMED

-867 DMGTL
+867 DMGML
-872 LVLILMLV
+872 LILILMLV

-894 FIIMFSVP
+894 FIIMFSIP

-912 LLTGTTV
+912 FITGETI

-972 TSLTTILGMVPMS
+972 TSMTTILGMVPMS

-1013 LLIVP
+1013 LVIIP

-1032 RKNHALR
+1032 RKKNLLR
-1039 LNTRTIKA
+1039 LNNRTVKA

>member
-1 MKIYES
+1 MKLYES

-13 TTALIFVAIIVLGLF
+13 TTSLIFIAIIVLGLF
-28 SLNKLAIDQLP
+28 SLSKLSIDQMP
-39 EIEMNTAIVIVTYP
+39 EIEMNTAIVLVTYP
-53 GASAEDIENNV
+53 GASAEDVENNV
-64 TKVMESALS
+64 VKPLESALS

-90 IISVEFNWGTDL
+90 IVSVEFNWGIDL
-102 DGAVNDMRDKI
+102 DAAVNDMRDKI
-113 EMIKSYL
+113 EMIKSFL

-129 LKLSTDMMPISIISA
+129 LKLSTDMMPITIISA
-144 TAEESTAALYKIL
+144 TADESTAALYKIL
-157 DDGVANPLNRINGV
+157 DDAVANPLNRINGV
-171 GSVSVSG
+171 GSVSISG
-178 APQREI
+178 APKREI
-184 IINCNPTKLEAYNL
+184 VINCDPTKLEAYNL
-198 TVEQIGSKVAA
+198 TVEQIGSMIAY
-209 ENVSTPGGNI
+209 ENVSTPGGSI
-219 DVGSQTYSLRMEG
+219 DIGSQTYSLRMEG
-232 EMKDSKE
+232 ELKESQE
-239 LNDVVVAQFGDKT
+239 LNDIVVANYGGKT
-252 VFLKDVATVIDSVQE
+252 IFLKDVATVRDSVQE

-289 ANSVEVMKKIRAQLP
+289 ANSVDVMNKIRAELP
-304 QIQKDLPRDIHLQEV
+304 KIQKNLPKDIHLQEV
-319 MNTTDNIENSIS
+319 MNTTDNIENSIA
-331 SLVETVVL
+331 SLVETFVL
-339 ACLFVIIVVLFFLGE
+339 ACLFVVIVVLFFLGE

-365 PVSLIASFIYLFITG
+365 PVALIASFIYLFITG

-451 TGMAGIMFKQLGWMI
+451 GGMAGIMFKQLGWMI
-466 CIMMVVSTTAALT
+466 CIIMIVSTVSALS

-489 KRKKDK
+489 KREKDK
-495 KENKVFEKIYTPIR
+495 KHNKVFNKIYLPIK

-514 LDVWYE
+514 LDDVYE
-520 RLLTWAVR
+520 RLLTWSVK
-528 HKTTTIT
+528 HKVVTICIAIAIFVG
-535 SAALLFIISLVLA
+535 SLLLA
-548 VTSLGTEFIPATDNG
+548 STLGSEFIPASDNG
-563 QISGSI
+563 QITGNL
-569 ELPAGANVDRAKEIA
+569 ELPAGANVERTKEIA
-584 KRLQKRVDKD
+584 KRLENKIKKD
-594 FPEVQTF
+594 FPEVKTF
-601 NYTVGVPGDDD
+601 TYTVGVPGDDD
-612 DNTFALMGT
+612 DNSFAMMNA
-621 SGSNYIS
+621 SGSNYMS
-628 FRMKLVDL
+628 FRVRLKDL
-636 EDRKRDMFEIADELR
+636 EDRKKDMFQIADELR
-651 KEIATYTEVNKF
+651 QEIATYTEVKKY
-663 SVSAGGQ
+663 SVSAGGGGG
-670 NNMMSG
+670 MTSG
-676 STIDVEIFGYD
+676 STINVEIFGYD
-687 FKVTERIAD
+687 FETTEGLAYT
-696 SLKAKMEKMQG
+696 LKEKMEKMEG
-707 FKDVTIDREDYRP
+707 LKDVLVDREDYRP

-738 ATASTYVRNRI
+738 ATASTYVRNRM

-768 RNDKAHRQSVEDI
+768 RNDIDHRQSIEDI
-781 ENILIYNNQGKAVRV
+781 ENILIYNNQGRAVRLS
-796 YEVANVVEREA
+796 EVAQVVEREA
-807 PPSIKRQDRERMIKV
+807 PPSIKRQDRERVIKV
-822 SATLY
+822 TATLY
-827 GATLDVASANIQ
+827 GTTLDVAAANIQ

-872 LVLILMLV
+872 LILILMLV

-894 FIIMFSVP
+894 FIIMFSIP
-902 FAFVGFILSL
+902 FAFVGLILSL
-912 LLTGTTV
+912 FLTGISI
-919 NLMSLIGAI
+919 NLMSLIGGV

-999 IAIVGGLT
+999 VAIVGGLT

-1013 LLIVP
+1013 LVIIP
-1018 TVYCVFAS
+1018 IIYTVFAS
-1026 REVKSY
+1026 REVTSY
-1032 RKNHALR
+1032 RKKQAFKFNR
-1039 LNTRTIKA
+1039 RTIKA

>member
-1 MKIYES
+1 MKIYET

-13 TTALIFVAIIVLGLF
+13 TTSLIFIAIIVLGLF
-28 SLNKLAIDQLP
+28 SLSKLSIDQFP
-39 EIEMNTAIVIVTYP
+39 EIEMNTAIVLVSYP
-53 GASAEDIENNV
+53 GASAEDVENNV

-78 KKLTST
+78 KKLKST

-102 DGAVNDMRDKI
+102 DAAVNDMRDKI
-113 EMIKSYL
+113 EMVKSYL

-129 LKLSTDMMPISIISA
+129 MKISTDMMPITIISA
-144 TAEESTAALYKIL
+144 TADESTAALYKIL

-171 GSVSVSG
+171 GSVSISG

-184 IINCNPTKLEAYNL
+184 IVDCDPTKLEAYNL
-198 TVEQIGSKVAA
+198 TVEQIGSVIAK

-219 DVGSQTYSLRMEG
+219 DIGSQTYSLRIEG
-232 EMKDSKE
+232 EMKESSE
-239 LNDVVVAQFGDKT
+239 LDDIVVANYGGKSI
-252 VFLKDVATVIDSVQE
+252 FLKDIASVRDSVQE

-278 GATIVVQKQTG
+278 GAAIVVQKQTG
-289 ANSVEVMKKIRAQLP
+289 ANSVEVMKQIRKQLP
-304 QIQKDLPRDIHLQEV
+304 KIQKDLPPDIQLQEV
-319 MNTTDNIENSIS
+319 MNTTDNIENSIA
-331 SLVETVVL
+331 SLVETFVL
-339 ACLFVIIVVLFFLGE
+339 ACLFVVIVVLFFLGE

-365 PVSLIASFIYLFITG
+365 PVALIASFIYLFITG

-439 TLLAVFFPFTMM
+439 TLIAVFFPFTMM

-466 CIMMVVSTTAALT
+466 CIIMVVSTASALS

-489 KRKKDK
+489 KREKDK
-495 KENKVFEKIYTPIR
+495 THSKLFTKIYSPIR

-514 LDVWYE
+514 LDDLYE
-520 RLLTWAVR
+520 KLLTWAVR
-528 HKTTTIT
+528 HKTVTICVAT
-535 SAALLFIISLVLA
+535 AIFVGSLLLGSAI
-548 VTSLGTEFIPATDNG
+548 GTDFIPASDNSHITG
-563 QISGSI
+563 NLS
-569 ELPAGANVDRAKEIA
+569 LPAGANVDRTKEIA
-584 KRLQKRVDKD
+584 KRFQAKLEKD
-594 FPEVQTF
+594 FPEVKQFT
-601 NYTVGVPGDDD
+601 YDVGVPGDDS
-612 DNTFALMGT
+612 DNSFAMMNA
-621 SGSNYIS
+621 SRSNYMS
-628 FRMKLVDL
+628 FRINLTDVKK
-636 EDRKRDMFEIADELR
+636 RKRDMFEIADELR
-651 KEIATYTEVNKF
+651 KEIASYTEVEKF

-670 NNMMSG
+670 GGMTSG

-687 FKVTERIAD
+687 FETTEKIAQTIK
-696 SLKAKMEKMQG
+696 SEMEKIQG
-707 FKDVTIDREDYRP
+707 LKDVAIDRDEYVP
-720 QFQID
+720 QLQVD

-738 ATASTYVRNRI
+738 ATASTYVRNRM

-768 RNDKAHRQSVEDI
+768 RNDRSHRSSVEDI
-781 ENILIYNNQGKAVRV
+781 ENILIYNTQGKAVRLS
-796 YEVANVVEREA
+796 EVAKVVERQA
-807 PPSIKRQDRERMIKV
+807 PPSIKRQDRERVVKV

-827 GATLDVASANIQ
+827 GTTLDVAAAGIQ
-839 AELDKMD
+839 SVIDKMD
-846 IPTEIGTKIGGSIED
+846 IPTEIGTKIGGSMED

-867 DMGTL
+867 DMGML
-872 LVLILMLV
+872 LILILMLV

-894 FIIMFSVP
+894 FIIMFSIP

-912 LLTGTTV
+912 FITGETI

-972 TSLTTILGMVPMS
+972 TSMTTILGMVPMS

-1013 LLIVP
+1013 LVIIP

-1032 RKNHALR
+1032 RKKNLLR
-1039 LNTRTIKA
+1039 LNNRTVKA

>member
-1 MKIYES
+1 MKLYES

-13 TTALIFVAIIVLGLF
+13 TTSLIFIAIIVLGLF
-28 SLNKLAIDQLP
+28 SLSKLSIDQMP
-39 EIEMNTAIVIVTYP
+39 EIEMNTAIVLVTYP
-53 GASAEDIENNV
+53 GASAEDVENNV
-64 TKVMESALS
+64 VKPLESALS

-90 IISVEFNWGTDL
+90 IVSVEFNWGIDL
-102 DGAVNDMRDKI
+102 DAAVNDMRDKI
-113 EMIKSYL
+113 EMIKSFL

-129 LKLSTDMMPISIISA
+129 LKLSTDMMPITIISA
-144 TAEESTAALYKIL
+144 TADESTAALYKIL
-157 DDGVANPLNRINGV
+157 DDAVANPLNRINGV
-171 GSVSVSG
+171 GSVSISG
-178 APQREI
+178 APKREI
-184 IINCNPTKLEAYNL
+184 VINCDPTKLEAYNL
-198 TVEQIGSKVAA
+198 TVEQIGSMIAY
-209 ENVSTPGGNI
+209 ENVSTPGGSI

-232 EMKDSKE
+232 ELKESQE
-239 LNDVVVAQFGDKT
+239 LNDIVVANYGGKT
-252 VFLKDVATVIDSVQE
+252 IFLKDVATVRDSVQE

-289 ANSVEVMKKIRAQLP
+289 ANSVDVMNKIRAELP
-304 QIQKDLPRDIHLQEV
+304 KIQKNLPKDIHLQEV
-319 MNTTDNIENSIS
+319 MNTTDNIENSIA
-331 SLVETVVL
+331 SLVETFVL
-339 ACLFVIIVVLFFLGE
+339 ACLFVVIVVLFFLGE

-365 PVSLIASFIYLFITG
+365 PVALIASFIYLFITG

-451 TGMAGIMFKQLGWMI
+451 GGMAGIMFKQLGWMI
-466 CIMMVVSTTAALT
+466 CIIMIVSTVSALS

-489 KRKKDK
+489 KREKDK
-495 KENKVFEKIYTPIR
+495 KHSKVFNTIYLPIK

-514 LDVWYE
+514 LDDGYE
-520 RLLTWAVR
+520 KLLTWSVR
-528 HKTTTIT
+528 HKAITICI
-535 SAALLFIISLVLA
+535 ALVMFVGSLLLA
-548 VTSLGTEFIPATDNG
+548 GTIGSEFIPASDNG
-563 QISGSI
+563 QITGNL
-569 ELPAGANVDRAKEIA
+569 ELPAGANVERTKEIA
-584 KRLQKRVDKD
+584 KRLENKINKD
-594 FPEVQTF
+594 FPEVKTF
-601 NYTVGVPGDDD
+601 TYTVGVPGDDD
-612 DNTFALMGT
+612 DNSFAMMNT
-621 SGSNYIS
+621 SGSNYMS
-628 FRMKLVDL
+628 FRVRLKDL
-636 EDRKRDMFEIADELR
+636 EDRKKDMFQIADELR
-651 KEIATYTEVNKF
+651 QEIGTYTEVKKY
-663 SVSAGGQ
+663 SVSAGGGGG
-670 NNMMSG
+670 MTSG

-687 FKVTERIAD
+687 FETTENLAYT
-696 SLKAKMEKMQG
+696 LKEKMEKMEG
-707 FKDVTIDREDYRP
+707 LKDVLVDREDYRP

-738 ATASTYVRNRI
+738 ATASTYVRNRM

-768 RNDKAHRQSVEDI
+768 RNDIDHRQSIEDI
-781 ENILIYNNQGKAVRV
+781 ENILIYNNQGRAVRLS
-796 YEVANVVEREA
+796 EVAQVVEREA
-807 PPSIKRQDRERMIKV
+807 PPSIKRQDRERVIKV
-822 SATLY
+822 TATLY
-827 GATLDVASANIQ
+827 GTTLDVAAANIQ

-872 LVLILMLV
+872 LILILMLV

-894 FIIMFSVP
+894 FIIMFSIP
-902 FAFVGFILSL
+902 FAFVGLILSL
-912 LLTGTTV
+912 FLTGISI
-919 NLMSLIGAI
+919 NLMSLIGGV

-999 IAIVGGLT
+999 VAIVGGLT

-1013 LLIVP
+1013 LVIIPV
-1018 TVYCVFAS
+1018 VYCVFAS

-1032 RKNHALR
+1032 RKKQAFKFNR
-1039 LNTRTIKA
+1039 RTIKA

>member
-1 MKIYES
+1 MKLYET
-7 SVKKPI
+7 SVKKPV
-13 TTALIFVAIIVLGLF
+13 TTSLIFIAIIVLGLF
-28 SLNKLAIDQLP
+28 SLSKLSIDQFP
-39 EIEMNTAIVIVTYP
+39 EIEMNTAIVLVSYP
-53 GASAEDIENNV
+53 GASAEDVENNV
-64 TKVMESALS
+64 TKVMESSLS

-78 KKLTST
+78 KKITST

-90 IISVEFNWGTDL
+90 IVSVEFNWGTDL
-102 DGAVNDMRDKI
+102 DAAVNDMRDKI
-113 EMIKSYL
+113 EMVKSYL

-129 LKLSTDMMPISIISA
+129 MKISTDMMPITIISA
-144 TAEESTAALYKIL
+144 TADESTAALYKIL

-171 GSVSVSG
+171 GSVSISG

-184 IINCNPTKLEAYNL
+184 IIDCDPTKLEAYNL
-198 TVEQIGSKVAA
+198 SVEQIGSVIAK

-219 DVGSQTYSLRMEG
+219 DIGSQTYSLRIEG
-232 EMKDSKE
+232 EMKESRE
-239 LNDVVVAQFGDKT
+239 LEDVVVANYGGKSI
-252 VFLKDVATVIDSVQE
+252 FLKDVANVKDTVQE
-267 KAQESFVNGKK
+267 KAQESFVNGKR
-278 GATIVVQKQTG
+278 GAAIVVQKQTG
-289 ANSVEVMKKIRAQLP
+289 ANSVEVMKQIRKQLP
-304 QIQKDLPRDIHLQEV
+304 KIQKDLPKDIQLQEV
-319 MNTTDNIENSIS
+319 MNTTDNIENSIN
-331 SLVETVVL
+331 SLVETLVL
-339 ACLFVIIVVLFFLGE
+339 ACLFVVIVVLFFLGE

-365 PVSLIASFIYLFITG
+365 PVALIASFIYLFITG

-439 TLLAVFFPFTMM
+439 TLIAVFFPFTMM

-466 CIMMVVSTTAALT
+466 CIIMVVSTASALS

-489 KRKKDK
+489 KREKDK
-495 KENKVFEKIYTPIR
+495 KHNKLFTKIYSPIK

-514 LDVWYE
+514 LDDLYAK
-520 RLLTWAVR
+520 LLTWAVR
-528 HKTTTIT
+528 HKTVTICIAT
-535 SAALLFIISLVLA
+535 AIFIGSLL
-548 VTSLGTEFIPATDNG
+548 LGSTLGSDFIPASDNSHITG
-563 QISGSI
+563 NIS
-569 ELPAGANVDRAKEIA
+569 LPAGANVERTKEIA
-584 KRLQKRVDKD
+584 RRFQNKLKTD
-594 FPEVQTF
+594 FPEVKQFT
-601 NYTVGVPGDDD
+601 YDVGVPGDDSE
-612 DNTFALMGT
+612 NSFAMMNA
-621 SGSNYIS
+621 SGSNYMS
-628 FRMKLVDL
+628 FRIKLTDV
-636 EDRKRDMFEIADELR
+636 EERKRDMFEIADELR
-651 KEIATYTEVNKF
+651 KEIASYTEVEKF

-670 NNMMSG
+670 GGMTSG
-676 STIDVEIFGYD
+676 STIDAEIFGYD
-687 FKVTERIAD
+687 FETTERIAQT
-696 SLKAKMEKMQG
+696 LKAEMEKMPG
-707 FKDVTIDREDYRP
+707 LKDVAIDRDEYVP
-720 QFQID
+720 QLQID

-738 ATASTYVRNRI
+738 ATASTYVRNRM

-768 RNDKAHRQSVEDI
+768 RNDRSHRSSVEDI
-781 ENILIYNNQGKAVRV
+781 ENILIYNAQGKAVRLS
-796 YEVANVVEREA
+796 EVAKVVEREA
-807 PPSIKRQDRERMIKV
+807 PPSIKRQDRERVVKV

-827 GATLDVASANIQ
+827 GTTLDVAAASIQ
-839 AELDKMD
+839 SVIDKMD
-846 IPTEIGTKIGGSIED
+846 IPTEIGTKIGGSMED

-867 DMGTL
+867 DMGML

-894 FIIMFSVP
+894 FIIMFSIP

-912 LLTGTTV
+912 FITGETI

-972 TSLTTILGMVPMS
+972 TSMTTILGMVPMS

-1013 LLIVP
+1013 LVIIP

-1032 RKNHALR
+1032 RKKNLLR
-1039 LNTRTIKA
+1039 LNNRTVKA

>member
-1 MKIYES
+1 MKIYET

-13 TTALIFVAIIVLGLF
+13 TTSLIFIAIIVLGLF
-28 SLNKLAIDQLP
+28 SLSKLSIDQFP
-39 EIEMNTAIVIVTYP
+39 EIEMNTAIVLVSYP
-53 GASAEDIENNV
+53 GASAEDVENNV

-78 KKLTST
+78 KKLKST

-102 DGAVNDMRDKI
+102 DAAVNDMRDKI
-113 EMIKSYL
+113 EMVKSYL

-129 LKLSTDMMPISIISA
+129 MKISTDMMPITIISA
-144 TAEESTAALYKIL
+144 TADESTAALYKIL

-171 GSVSVSG
+171 GSVSISG

-184 IINCNPTKLEAYNL
+184 IVDCDPTKLEAYNL
-198 TVEQIGSKVAA
+198 TVEQIGSVIAK

-219 DVGSQTYSLRMEG
+219 DIGSQTYSLRIEG
-232 EMKDSKE
+232 EMKESSE
-239 LNDVVVAQFGDKT
+239 LDDIVVANYGGKSI
-252 VFLKDVATVIDSVQE
+252 FLKDIASVRDSVQE

-278 GATIVVQKQTG
+278 GAAIVVQKQTG
-289 ANSVEVMKKIRAQLP
+289 ANSVEVMKQIRKQLP
-304 QIQKDLPRDIHLQEV
+304 KIQKDLPPDIQLQEV
-319 MNTTDNIENSIS
+319 MNTTDNIENSIA
-331 SLVETVVL
+331 SLVETFVL
-339 ACLFVIIVVLFFLGE
+339 ACLFVVIVVLFFLGE

-365 PVSLIASFIYLFITG
+365 PVALIASFIYLFITG

-439 TLLAVFFPFTMM
+439 TLIAVFFPFTMM

-466 CIMMVVSTTAALT
+466 CIIMVVSTASALS

-489 KRKKDK
+489 KREKDK
-495 KENKVFEKIYTPIR
+495 THSKLFTKIYSPIR

-514 LDVWYE
+514 LDDLYE
-520 RLLTWAVR
+520 KLLTWAVR
-528 HKTTTIT
+528 HKTVTICVAT
-535 SAALLFIISLVLA
+535 AIFVGSLLLGSAI
-548 VTSLGTEFIPATDNG
+548 GTDFIPASDNSHITG
-563 QISGSI
+563 NLS
-569 ELPAGANVDRAKEIA
+569 LPAGANVDRTKEIA
-584 KRLQKRVDKD
+584 KRFQAKLEKD
-594 FPEVQTF
+594 FPEVKQFT
-601 NYTVGVPGDDD
+601 YDVGVPGDDS
-612 DNTFALMGT
+612 DNSFAMMNA
-621 SGSNYIS
+621 SGSNYMS
-628 FRMKLVDL
+628 FRVKLTDV
-636 EDRKRDMFEIADELR
+636 EKRKRDMFEIADELR
-651 KEIATYTEVNKF
+651 KEIASYTEVEKF

-670 NNMMSG
+670 GGMTSG

-687 FKVTERIAD
+687 FETTEKIAQTIK
-696 SLKAKMEKMQG
+696 SEMEKIQG
-707 FKDVTIDREDYRP
+707 LKDVAIDRDEYVP
-720 QFQID
+720 QLQVD

-738 ATASTYVRNRI
+738 ATASTYVRNRM

-768 RNDKAHRQSVEDI
+768 RNDRSHRSSVEDI
-781 ENILIYNNQGKAVRV
+781 ENILIYNTQGKAVRLS
-796 YEVANVVEREA
+796 EVAKVVERQA
-807 PPSIKRQDRERMIKV
+807 PPSIKRQDRERVVKV

-827 GATLDVASANIQ
+827 GTTLDVAAAGIQ
-839 AELDKMD
+839 SVIDKMD
-846 IPTEIGTKIGGSIED
+846 IPTEIGTKIGGSMED

-867 DMGTL
+867 DMGML
-872 LVLILMLV
+872 LILILMLV

-894 FIIMFSVP
+894 FIIMFSIP

-912 LLTGTTV
+912 FITGETI

-972 TSLTTILGMVPMS
+972 TSMTTILGMVPMS

-1013 LLIVP
+1013 LVIIP

-1032 RKNHALR
+1032 RKKNLLR
-1039 LNTRTIKA
+1039 LNNRTVKA